1 MKENLLSAI
10 KAHDFNTIRTICF
23 DLSQEERLKLKVF
36 FLDTPITQMY
46 DMPKSW
52 AKNVPNDA
60 IVMAYAFMC
69 LSDQREEILHFEQK
83 NNICPWYAKG
93 VFYDFL
99 STAFYPEL
107 LALIQAP
114 QGAYLKEELPQ
125 MYREN
130 AEYISFEMLWVLY
143 KMDLIPFN
151 EKLFV
156 KNFYHKNVSY
166 REEPFFIDLLLQY
179 PEIATQILAAAPKYI
194 YTYLYDTEYILAM
207 YQILA
212 KNNYFTNRDIVKQY
226 LEALLNPWKKNIL
239 NAYCRWIE
247 VINPTADEVIENQY
261 TFFSLLSLG
270 NTALINF
277 AMKQLQKAANASTF
291 DFQAFAD
298 NFALCFATQKIAKSQ
313 LIGVEIL
320 EKYYQKQAPTSPDYR
335 EQLAVLFTVPDAQLQ
350 EKVVTLLT
358 TYFNHEGLP
367 EVIAP
372 YRDYLKGKAQDLLA
386 TLNPTPVPPPE
397 GKGASLN
404 QDNNLPS
411 QFADCPPSGKSAR
424 AEYVGELE
432 PHSSHNSDTPRTPKI
447 ARAARTLTPENLLF
461 LLGDCLRE
469 RTAAT
474 IDLFFEGLVQLQESL
489 PANYTKELAPYLKKL
504 MKSHYLDSVTT
515 IIKGFLYCYSHQKPL
530 EIPPYQYTYEE
541 SNALRE
547 KLDEAGFE
555 EYLLWDRLYKH
566 KIFMPFLFH
575 KAQLTL
581 KYLNQKEVL
590 PFLSTPTH
598 EPFYIDT
605 EIFVD
610 KLLQYEAVNKQP
622 DLHDL
627 IVACNRLL
635 FREVS
640 ATAKEK
646 ARQLKG
652 DYAKAIQYYLGL
664 TDEIQPTEE
673 LLPLWTQ
680 ITRIKH
686 PDREFPE
693 FEITSAKD
701 IPSVVKPYYIGY
713 GWTKWRD
720 RDMFTFHN
728 YDIGYDEKSEK
739 GYWIEYYRNSFSP
752 FYYNACGGSTP
763 LSTEVNYLLSLNPHY
778 PDAILC
784 GYIANNACGAE
795 EIRNM
800 QLPLEAVLRY
810 DLRVRHSGW
819 LYIGACLLYDKRPS
833 RDLAYE
839 YILQAL
845 ARDEDL
851 HYVGRYLSD
860 ALAMHFSPINRFIE
874 FLDRPTRDPK
884 LKAFQR
890 KVVTLYLEEVKK
902 QDKLPRNHKKLV
914 EFIHL

>member
-10 KAHDFNTIRTICF
+10 KAHDFNAIRNICF
-23 DLSQEERLKLKVF
+23 GLSEEERLKLKVF

-52 AKNVPNDA
+52 AKNVPNDH

-130 AEYISFEMLWVLY
+130 AKWISFEMLWVLY

-156 KNFYHKNVSY
+156 ENFYHKNVSY

-207 YQILA
+207 YHILA

-226 LEALLNPWKKNIL
+226 LQALLNPWKKNIL

-277 AMKQLQKAANASTF
+277 AMKQLQKAANASAF
-291 DFQAFAD
+291 DFQSFAD
-298 NFALCFATQKIAKSQ
+298 NFALCFTIQKIAKSQ

-320 EKYYQKQAPTSPDYR
+320 EKYYKKQAPTNPDYR

-350 EKVVTLLT
+350 EKVANLLT

-386 TLNPTPVPPPE
+386 IPSPSEISENSENSENSHTSHGSHTPLSQRE
-397 GKGASLN
+397 G
-404 QDNNLPS
+404 
-411 QFADCPPSGKSAR
+411 SGER
-424 AEYVGELE
+424 
-432 PHSSHNSDTPRTPKI
+432 I
-447 ARAARTLTPENLLF
+447 LF

-474 IDLFFEGLVQLQESL
+474 IDLFFEGLVQQQESL

-504 MKSHYLDSVTT
+504 MKSYYLDSVTT

-530 EIPPYQYTYEE
+530 EIPSYQYTYEE

-547 KLDEAGFE
+547 KLDEAAFE
-555 EYLLWDRLYKH
+555 EYLLWGRLYNH
-566 KIFMPFLFH
+566 KTFMPFLFH

-581 KYLNQKEVL
+581 KYLNEKEVL

-598 EPFYIDT
+598 EPFYIEA

-610 KLLQYEAVNKQP
+610 KLLQYEAVNKGP

-635 FREVS
+635 FRNVS
-640 ATAKEK
+640 AAAKAK
-646 ARQLKG
+646 AQKLKG
-652 DYAKAIQYYLGL
+652 MYAPAIQYYLGI
-664 TDEIQPTEE
+664 TDKIQPTEE
-673 LLPLWTQ
+673 FLPLWTQ

-693 FEITSAKD
+693 FETTSAKD

-720 RDMFTFHN
+720 RDIFTFHN
-728 YDIGYDEKSEK
+728 YDVGYDEKSEK
-739 GYWIEYYRNSFSP
+739 GYWIGHYRNSFSP
-752 FYYNACGGSTP
+752 LYYNACGGSTP

-784 GYIANNACGAE
+784 GYIANNACGAD

-810 DLRVRHSGW
+810 DLCVRHSGW

-845 ARDEDL
+845 ARGEDL
-851 HYVGRYLSD
+851 HYVARYLSD

-890 KVVTLYLEEVKK
+890 KVVALYLEEAKK
-902 QDKLPRNHKKLV
+902 QDKLPRNHKKIA
-914 EFIHL
+914 EFSH

>member
-1 MKENLLSAI
+1 MKENLLSAV
-10 KAHDFNTIRTICF
+10 KAHDFNAIRTICF
-23 DLSQEERLKLKVF
+23 GLSQEERLKLKVF

-52 AKNVPNDA
+52 VKNVPNDR

-69 LSDQREEILHFEQK
+69 LSDQREEILHFERK
-83 NNICPWYAKG
+83 NNICPWYVKG

-107 LALIQAP
+107 LALIKAP

-156 KNFYHKNVSY
+156 ENFYHKNVSY

-194 YTYLYDTEYILAM
+194 YTYLYNTEYILAM

-247 VINPTADEVIENQY
+247 AINPTAEEVIENQY
-261 TFFSLLSLG
+261 ILFSILSLG

-291 DFQAFAD
+291 DFQSFAD
-298 NFALCFATQKIAKSQ
+298 NFALCFAIPKIAKSQ
-313 LIGVEIL
+313 LIGLDIL
-320 EKYYQKQAPTSPDYR
+320 EKHYKKQAPTNTEYR
-335 EQLAVLFTVPDAQLQ
+335 EQLAVLFTVPEVILQ
-350 EKVVTLLT
+350 EKVAGLLT
-358 TYFNHEGLP
+358 TYFAEEGLA
-367 EVIAP
+367 EVVAP
-372 YRDYLKGKAQDLLA
+372 YRDYLKI
-386 TLNPTPVPPPE
+386 PTPV
-397 GKGASLN
+397 SLPQEEDPLSKEAC
-404 QDNNLPS
+404 QDNISSSFEEHFPLEVGKLQVPTT
-411 QFADCPPSGKSAR
+411 ADA
-424 AEYVGELE
+424 
-432 PHSSHNSDTPRTPKI
+432 
-447 ARAARTLTPENLLF
+447 LLF

-469 RTAAT
+469 RTAGT

-489 PANYTKELAPYLKKL
+489 PTNYTKELAPYLKKL
-504 MKSHYLDSVTT
+504 MKNHYLDSVIT

-547 KLDEAGFE
+547 KLDEAAFE

-581 KYLNQKEVL
+581 KYLNEKEVL

-598 EPFYIDT
+598 EPFYIEA

-635 FREVS
+635 FRNVS
-640 ATAKEK
+640 AAAKAK
-646 ARQLKG
+646 VQKLKG
-652 DYAKAIQYYLGL
+652 TYAPAIQYYLGI
-664 TDEIQPTEE
+664 TDKIQPTEE
-673 LLPLWTQ
+673 FLPLWTQ

-693 FEITSAKD
+693 FETTSAKE

-713 GWTKWRD
+713 GWTKWRG
-720 RDMFTFHN
+720 RDIFTFHN

-739 GYWIEYYRNSFSP
+739 GYWIEHYRNSFSP
-752 FYYNACGGSTP
+752 LYYNACGGSTP

-800 QLPLEAVLRY
+800 QLPLEAILRY

-845 ARDEDL
+845 ARGEDL

-860 ALAMHFSPINRFIE
+860 ALAMHFSPINRFVE

-884 LKAFQR
+884 VKAFQR
-890 KVVTLYLEEVKK
+890 KVVALYLEEAKK
-902 QDKLPRNHKKLV
+902 QDKLPRNHKKLAA
-914 EFIHL
+914 FSD

>member
-1 MKENLLSAI
+1 MKENLLSAV
-10 KAHDFNTIRTICF
+10 KAHDFNAIRTICF
-23 DLSQEERLKLKVF
+23 GLSQEERLKLKVF

-52 AKNVPNDA
+52 AKNVPNDR

-69 LSDQREEILHFEQK
+69 LSDQREEILHFERK

-125 MYREN
+125 MYLEN

-156 KNFYHKNVSY
+156 ENFYHKNVSY

-207 YQILA
+207 YHILA

-226 LEALLNPWKKNIL
+226 LQALLNPWKKNIL

-247 VINPTADEVIENQY
+247 AINPTADEVIENQHIL
-261 TFFSLLSLG
+261 FSILSLG

-277 AMKQLQKAANASTF
+277 AMKQLQKAANASAF
-291 DFQAFAD
+291 DFQSFAD
-298 NFALCFATQKIAKSQ
+298 NFTLCFAIPKIAKSQ
-313 LIGVEIL
+313 LIGLEIL
-320 EKYYQKQAPTSPDYR
+320 EKYYKKQAPTNTEYR
-335 EQLAVLFTVPDAQLQ
+335 EQLAVLFTVPEVILQ
-350 EKVVTLLT
+350 EKVAGLLT
-358 TYFNHEGLP
+358 TYFAEEGLA
-367 EVIAP
+367 EVVAP
-372 YRDYLKGKAQDLLA
+372 YRDYLKI
-386 TLNPTPVPPPE
+386 PTPV
-397 GKGASLN
+397 SLPQEEEPLN
-404 QDNNLPS
+404 KEACQDNISSSFEERFPLEVGKLQVPTT
-411 QFADCPPSGKSAR
+411 ADA
-424 AEYVGELE
+424 
-432 PHSSHNSDTPRTPKI
+432 
-447 ARAARTLTPENLLF
+447 LLF

-469 RTAAT
+469 RTAGT

-489 PANYTKELAPYLKKL
+489 PANYTEELAPYLKKL
-504 MKSHYLDSVTT
+504 LKNHYLDSVTT

-547 KLDEAGFE
+547 KLDEAAFE

-581 KYLNQKEVL
+581 KYLNEKEVL

-598 EPFYIDT
+598 EPFYIEA

-635 FREVS
+635 FRNVS
-640 ATAKEK
+640 AAAKAK
-646 ARQLKG
+646 AQKLKG
-652 DYAKAIQYYLGL
+652 TYAPAIQYYLGI
-664 TDEIQPTEE
+664 TDKIQPTEE
-673 LLPLWTQ
+673 FLPLWTQ

-693 FEITSAKD
+693 FETTSAKE

-713 GWTKWRD
+713 GWTKWRG
-720 RDMFTFHN
+720 RDIFTFHN

-739 GYWIEYYRNSFSP
+739 GYWIEHYRNSFSP
-752 FYYNACGGSTP
+752 LYYNACGGSTP

-800 QLPLEAVLRY
+800 QLPLEAILRY

-845 ARDEDL
+845 TRGEDL

-874 FLDRPTRDPK
+874 FLDRPTYDPK
-884 LKAFQR
+884 IKTFG
-890 KVVTLYLEEVKK
+890 KEVVALYLEEVKK
-902 QDKLPRNHKKLV
+902 QEKLPRYHKKLAA
-914 EFIHL
+914 FGD

>member
-10 KAHDFNTIRTICF
+10 KAHDFNAIRTICF
-23 DLSQEERLKLKVF
+23 GLSQEERLKLKVF

-52 AKNVPNDA
+52 AKNVPNDH

-69 LSDQREEILHFEQK
+69 LSDQREEILHFERK
-83 NNICPWYAKG
+83 NNISPWYAKG

-125 MYREN
+125 MYLEN
-130 AEYISFEMLWVLY
+130 AKYISFEMLWVLY

-156 KNFYHKNVSY
+156 ENFYHKNVSY

-207 YQILA
+207 YHILA

-226 LEALLNPWKKNIL
+226 LQALLNPWKKNIL

-247 VINPTADEVIENQY
+247 AINPTAEEVIENQHIL
-261 TFFSLLSLG
+261 FSILSLG

-291 DFQAFAD
+291 DFQSFAD
-298 NFALCFATQKIAKSQ
+298 NFTLCFAIPKIAKSQ
-313 LIGVEIL
+313 LIGLDIL
-320 EKYYQKQAPTSPDYR
+320 EKYYKKQAPTNTEYR
-335 EQLAVLFTVPDAQLQ
+335 EQLAVLFTVPEVILQ
-350 EKVVTLLT
+350 EKVAGLLT
-358 TYFNHEGLP
+358 TYFAEEGLA
-367 EVIAP
+367 EVVAP
-372 YRDYLKGKAQDLLA
+372 YRDYLKI
-386 TLNPTPVPPPE
+386 PTPV
-397 GKGASLN
+397 SLPQEEEPLSKEAC
-404 QDNNLPS
+404 QDNISSSFEERFPLEVGKFQVPTT
-411 QFADCPPSGKSAR
+411 ADA
-424 AEYVGELE
+424 
-432 PHSSHNSDTPRTPKI
+432 
-447 ARAARTLTPENLLF
+447 LLF

-469 RTAAT
+469 RTAGT
-474 IDLFFEGLVQLQESL
+474 IDLFFEGLIQLQERL
-489 PANYTKELAPYLKKL
+489 PVNYTKELAPYLKKL
-504 MKSHYLDSVTT
+504 MKNHYLDSVTT

-547 KLDEAGFE
+547 KLDEAAFE
-555 EYLLWDRLYKH
+555 EYLLWGRLYNH
-566 KIFMPFLFH
+566 KTFMPFLFH

-581 KYLNQKEVL
+581 KYLNEKEVL

-598 EPFYIDT
+598 EPFYIEA

-610 KLLQYEAVNKQP
+610 KLLQYEAVNKRP

-635 FREVS
+635 FRNVS
-640 ATAKEK
+640 AAAKAK
-646 ARQLKG
+646 AQKLKG
-652 DYAKAIQYYLGL
+652 TYAPAIQYYLGI
-664 TDEIQPTEE
+664 TDKIQPTEE
-673 LLPLWTQ
+673 FLPLWTQ

-693 FEITSAKD
+693 FKTTSAKE

-720 RDMFTFHN
+720 RDIFTFHN

-739 GYWIEYYRNSFSP
+739 GYWIEHYRNSFSP
-752 FYYNACGGSTP
+752 LYYNACGGSTP

-800 QLPLEAVLRY
+800 QLPLEAILRY

-845 ARDEDL
+845 TRGEDL

-860 ALAMHFSPINRFIE
+860 ALAMHFSPINRFVE
-874 FLDRPTRDPK
+874 FLDRPISDPK
-884 LKAFQR
+884 VKAFQR
-890 KVVTLYLEEVKK
+890 KVVALYLEEAKK
-902 QDKLPRNHKKLV
+902 QDKLPRNHKKLAA
-914 EFIHL
+914 FSD

>member
-1 MKENLLSAI
+1 MKENLLSAV
-10 KAHDFNTIRTICF
+10 KAHDFTAIRNICF
-23 DLSQEERLKLKVF
+23 SLSEEERLKLKVF

-52 AKNVPNDA
+52 AKNVPNDD

-69 LSDQREEILHFEQK
+69 LSDQREEILHFERK

-143 KMDLIPFN
+143 KLDLIPFN
-151 EKLFV
+151 EKLFIE
-156 KNFYHKNVSY
+156 NFYHKNVSY
-166 REEPFFIDLLLQY
+166 REESFFIDLLLQY

-207 YQILA
+207 YHILA

-226 LEALLNPWKKNIL
+226 LQALLNPWKKNIL

-247 VINPTADEVIENQY
+247 AINPTAEEVIENQY
-261 TFFSLLSLG
+261 ILFSILSLG

-291 DFQAFAD
+291 DFQSFAD
-298 NFALCFATQKIAKSQ
+298 NFTLCFAIPKIAKSQ
-313 LIGVEIL
+313 LIGLDIL
-320 EKYYQKQAPTSPDYR
+320 EKYYKKQAPTNTKYR
-335 EQLAVLFTVPDAQLQ
+335 EQLAVLFTVPEVILQ
-350 EKVVTLLT
+350 EKVAGLLT
-358 TYFNHEGLP
+358 TYFAEEGLA
-367 EVIAP
+367 EVVAP
-372 YRDYLKGKAQDLLA
+372 YRDYLKI
-386 TLNPTPVPPPE
+386 PTPV
-397 GKGASLN
+397 SLPQEEDPLSKEAC
-404 QDNNLPS
+404 QDNIS
-411 QFADCPPSGKSAR
+411 SSFEERFALEVGKLQVPTTAD
-424 AEYVGELE
+424 A
-432 PHSSHNSDTPRTPKI
+432 
-447 ARAARTLTPENLLF
+447 LLF

-469 RTAAT
+469 RTAGT
-474 IDLFFEGLVQLQESL
+474 IDLFFEGLVQLQERL

-504 MKSHYLDSVTT
+504 MKNHYLDSVTT

-530 EIPPYQYTYEE
+530 EIPSYQYTYEE

-547 KLDEAGFE
+547 KLDEAAFE

-581 KYLNQKEVL
+581 KYLNEKEVL

-598 EPFYIDT
+598 EPFYIEA

-635 FREVS
+635 FRNVS
-640 ATAKEK
+640 AAAKAK
-646 ARQLKG
+646 AQKLKG
-652 DYAKAIQYYLGL
+652 TYTPAIQYYLGI
-664 TDEIQPTEE
+664 TDKIQPTEE
-673 LLPLWTQ
+673 FLPLWTQ

-693 FEITSAKD
+693 FETTSAKE

-739 GYWIEYYRNSFSP
+739 GYWIEHYRNSFSP
-752 FYYNACGGSTP
+752 LYYNACGGSTP

-800 QLPLEAVLRY
+800 QLPLEAILRY

-845 ARDEDL
+845 ARGEDL

-860 ALAMHFSPINRFIE
+860 ALAMHFSPINRFVE

-884 LKAFQR
+884 VKAFQR
-890 KVVTLYLEEVKK
+890 KVVALYLEEAKK
-902 QDKLPRNHKKLV
+902 QNKLPRNHKKLAA
-914 EFIHL
+914 FSD

>member
-10 KAHDFNTIRTICF
+10 KAHDFNAIRTICF
-23 DLSQEERLKLKVF
+23 GLSQEERLKLKVF

-52 AKNVPNDA
+52 AKNMPNDH

-69 LSDQREEILHFEQK
+69 LSDQREEILHFERK
-83 NNICPWYAKG
+83 NNISPWYAKG

-125 MYREN
+125 MYVEN
-130 AEYISFEMLWVLY
+130 AKYISFEMLWVLY

-156 KNFYHKNVSY
+156 ENFYHKNVSY

-207 YQILA
+207 YHILA

-226 LEALLNPWKKNIL
+226 LQALLNPWKKNIL

-247 VINPTADEVIENQY
+247 AINPTADEVIENQH

-291 DFQAFAD
+291 DFQSFAD
-298 NFALCFATQKIAKSQ
+298 NFTLCFAIPKIAKSQ
-313 LIGVEIL
+313 LIGLDIL
-320 EKYYQKQAPTSPDYR
+320 EKYYKKQAPTNTEYR
-335 EQLAVLFTVPDAQLQ
+335 EQLAVLFTVPEVILQ
-350 EKVVTLLT
+350 EKVAGLLT
-358 TYFNHEGLP
+358 TYFAEEGLA
-367 EVIAP
+367 EVVAP
-372 YRDYLKGKAQDLLA
+372 YRDYLKI
-386 TLNPTPVPPPE
+386 PTPV
-397 GKGASLN
+397 SLPQEEKPLN
-404 QDNNLPS
+404 KEACQDNISSSFEERFPLEVGKLEVPTT
-411 QFADCPPSGKSAR
+411 ADA
-424 AEYVGELE
+424 
-432 PHSSHNSDTPRTPKI
+432 
-447 ARAARTLTPENLLF
+447 LLF

-469 RTAAT
+469 RTAGT

-504 MKSHYLDSVTT
+504 MKNHYLDSVTT

-547 KLDEAGFE
+547 KLDEAAFE

-581 KYLNQKEVL
+581 KYLNEKEVL

-598 EPFYIDT
+598 EPFYIEA

-610 KLLQYEAVNKQP
+610 KLLQYEAVTKQP

-635 FREVS
+635 FRNVS
-640 ATAKEK
+640 AAAKAK
-646 ARQLKG
+646 AQKLKG
-652 DYAKAIQYYLGL
+652 TYAPAIQYYLGI
-664 TDEIQPTEE
+664 TDKIQPTEE
-673 LLPLWTQ
+673 FLPLWTQ

-693 FEITSAKD
+693 FETTSAKD

-713 GWTKWRD
+713 GWTKWRGKD
-720 RDMFTFHN
+720 IFTFHN

-739 GYWIEYYRNSFSP
+739 GYWIEHYRNSFSP
-752 FYYNACGGSTP
+752 LYYNACGGSTP

-800 QLPLEAVLRY
+800 QLPLEAILRY
-810 DLRVRHSGW
+810 DLRVCHSGW

-845 ARDEDL
+845 TRGEDL

-860 ALAMHFSPINRFIE
+860 ALAMHFSPINRFVE

-884 LKAFQR
+884 VKAFQR
-890 KVVTLYLEEVKK
+890 KVVTLYLEEAKK
-902 QDKLPRNHKKLV
+902 QDKLPRNHKKIA
-914 EFIHL
+914 EFNHQ

>member
-10 KAHDFNTIRTICF
+10 KAHDFTAIRTICF
-23 DLSQEERLKLKVF
+23 GLFEEERLKLKVF
-36 FLDTPITQMY
+36 FLDTPIKQMY

-52 AKNVPNDA
+52 AKNVPNDR

-69 LSDQREEILHFEQK
+69 LSDQREEILHFERK
-83 NNICPWYAKG
+83 NNISPWYAKG

-156 KNFYHKNVSY
+156 ENFYHKNVSY

-207 YQILA
+207 YHILA

-277 AMKQLQKAANASTF
+277 AMKQLQKATNASAF
-291 DFQAFAD
+291 DFQSFAD
-298 NFALCFATQKIAKSQ
+298 NFVLCFATQKIAKSQ

-320 EKYYQKQAPTSPDYR
+320 EKHYKKQAPTHPDYR
-335 EQLAVLFTVPDAQLQ
+335 EQLAVLFTVPDTQLQ
-350 EKVVTLLT
+350 EKVASLLT

-372 YRDYLKGKAQDLLA
+372 YRDYLKGKAQALLA
-386 TLNPTPVPPPE
+386 TLSPSENSENSENSPT
-397 GKGASLN
+397 A
-404 QDNNLPS
+404 
-411 QFADCPPSGKSAR
+411 CTAR
-424 AEYVGELE
+424 TS
-432 PHSSHNSDTPRTPKI
+432 HSSRTSQT
-447 ARAARTLTPENLLF
+447 ARAARTLTPEDLLF

-469 RTAAT
+469 RTAET
-474 IDLFFEGLVQLQESL
+474 IDLFFEGIVQLQESL

-547 KLDEAGFE
+547 KLDEAAFE
-555 EYLLWDRLYKH
+555 EYLLWNRLYKH

-581 KYLNQKEVL
+581 KYLNEKELL

-635 FREVS
+635 FKEVS
-640 ATAKEK
+640 AAAKEK

-664 TDEIQPTEE
+664 TDEIQLTEE
-673 LLPLWTQ
+673 LLPLWAQ

-693 FEITSAKD
+693 FENTSAKD

-739 GYWIEYYRNSFSP
+739 GYWIEHYRNSFSP
-752 FYYNACGGSTP
+752 LYYNACGGSTP

-784 GYIANNACGAE
+784 GYIANNAFGAE

-845 ARDEDL
+845 ARGEDL

-860 ALAMHFSPINRFIE
+860 ALAMHFSPINRFVE

-884 LKAFQR
+884 VKAFQR
-890 KVVTLYLEEVKK
+890 KVVALYLEETKK
-902 QDKLPRNHKKLV
+902 QDKLPRNHKKLA
-914 EFIHL
+914 EFSH

>member
-1 MKENLLSAI
+1 MIPPTLLSAI
-10 KAHDFNTIRTICF
+10 KAHDFNAIRTICF
-23 DLSQEERLKLKVF
+23 GLSEEERLKLKVF

-52 AKNVPNDA
+52 AKNVPNDH

-69 LSDQREEILHFEQK
+69 LSDQREEILHFERK
-83 NNICPWYAKG
+83 NNISPWYVKG

-156 KNFYHKNVSY
+156 ENFYHKNVSY
-166 REEPFFIDLLLQY
+166 REESFFIDLLLQY

-207 YQILA
+207 YHILD

-226 LEALLNPWKKNIL
+226 LQALLNPWKKNIL

-247 VINPTADEVIENQY
+247 AINPTAEEVIENQY
-261 TFFSLLSLG
+261 ILFSILSLG

-291 DFQAFAD
+291 DFQSFAD
-298 NFALCFATQKIAKSQ
+298 NFTLCFAIPKIAKSQ
-313 LIGVEIL
+313 LIGLDIL
-320 EKYYQKQAPTSPDYR
+320 EKHYKKQAPTNTEYR
-335 EQLAVLFTVPDAQLQ
+335 EQLAVLFTVPEVILQ
-350 EKVVTLLT
+350 EKVAGLLT
-358 TYFNHEGLP
+358 TYFVEEGLA
-367 EVIAP
+367 EVVAP
-372 YRDYLKGKAQDLLA
+372 YRDYLKI
-386 TLNPTPVPPPE
+386 PTPV
-397 GKGASLN
+397 SLPQEEDPLSKEAC
-404 QDNNLPS
+404 QDNISSSFEEHFPLEVGKLQVPTT
-411 QFADCPPSGKSAR
+411 ADA
-424 AEYVGELE
+424 
-432 PHSSHNSDTPRTPKI
+432 
-447 ARAARTLTPENLLF
+447 LLF

-469 RTAAT
+469 RTAGT

-504 MKSHYLDSVTT
+504 MKNHYLDSVIT

-547 KLDEAGFE
+547 KLDEAAFE
-555 EYLLWDRLYKH
+555 EYLLWGRLYNH
-566 KIFMPFLFH
+566 KTFMPFLFH

-581 KYLNQKEVL
+581 KYLNEKEVL

-598 EPFYIDT
+598 EPFYIEA

-635 FREVS
+635 FRNVS
-640 ATAKEK
+640 AAAKAK
-646 ARQLKG
+646 AQKLKG
-652 DYAKAIQYYLGL
+652 TYAPAIQYYLGI
-664 TDEIQPTEE
+664 TDKIQPTEE
-673 LLPLWTQ
+673 FLPLWTQ

-693 FEITSAKD
+693 FETTSAKE

-713 GWTKWRD
+713 GWTKWRG
-720 RDMFTFHN
+720 RDIFTFHN

-739 GYWIEYYRNSFSP
+739 GYWIEHYRNSFSP
-752 FYYNACGGSTP
+752 LYYNACGGSTP

-800 QLPLEAVLRY
+800 QLPLEAILRY

-845 ARDEDL
+845 TRGEDL

-860 ALAMHFSPINRFIE
+860 VLAMHFSPINRFVE

-890 KVVTLYLEEVKK
+890 KVVTLYLDEAKK

-914 EFIHL
+914 EFSL

>member
-10 KAHDFNTIRTICF
+10 KTHDFNEIRTICF
-23 DLSQEERLKLKVF
+23 GLSEEERLKLKVF

-52 AKNVPNDA
+52 AKNVPNDH

-69 LSDQREEILHFEQK
+69 LSDQREEILHFERK
-83 NNICPWYAKG
+83 NNISPWYAKG

-130 AEYISFEMLWVLY
+130 AKWISFEMLWVLY

-156 KNFYHKNVSY
+156 ENFYHKNVSY

-207 YQILA
+207 YHILA

-226 LEALLNPWKKNIL
+226 LQALLNPWKKNIL

-247 VINPTADEVIENQY
+247 AINPTADEVIENQY
-261 TFFSLLSLG
+261 ILFSILSLG

-291 DFQAFAD
+291 DFQSFAD
-298 NFALCFATQKIAKSQ
+298 NFTLCFAIPKIAKSQ
-313 LIGVEIL
+313 LIGLDIL
-320 EKYYQKQAPTSPDYR
+320 EKHYKKQAPTNTKYR
-335 EQLAVLFTVPDAQLQ
+335 EQLAVLFTVPEVILQ
-350 EKVVTLLT
+350 EKVAGLLT
-358 TYFNHEGLP
+358 TYFAEEGLA
-367 EVIAP
+367 EVVAP
-372 YRDYLKGKAQDLLA
+372 YRDYLKI
-386 TLNPTPVPPPE
+386 PTPV
-397 GKGASLN
+397 SLPQEEDSLSKEAC
-404 QDNNLPS
+404 QDNISSSFEERFPLEVGKLQVPTT
-411 QFADCPPSGKSAR
+411 ADA
-424 AEYVGELE
+424 
-432 PHSSHNSDTPRTPKI
+432 
-447 ARAARTLTPENLLF
+447 LLF

-469 RTAAT
+469 RTAGT

-504 MKSHYLDSVTT
+504 MKNHYLDSVIT

-547 KLDEAGFE
+547 KLDEAAFE

-581 KYLNQKEVL
+581 KYLNEKEVL

-598 EPFYIDT
+598 EPFYIEA

-635 FREVS
+635 FRNVS
-640 ATAKEK
+640 AAAKAK
-646 ARQLKG
+646 AQKLKG
-652 DYAKAIQYYLGL
+652 TYAPAIQYYLGI
-664 TDEIQPTEE
+664 TDKIQPTEE
-673 LLPLWTQ
+673 FLPLWTQ

-693 FEITSAKD
+693 FETTSAKE

-713 GWTKWRD
+713 GWTKWRG
-720 RDMFTFHN
+720 RDIFTFHN

-739 GYWIEYYRNSFSP
+739 GYWIEHYRNSFSP
-752 FYYNACGGSTP
+752 LYYNACGGSTP

-800 QLPLEAVLRY
+800 QLPLEAILRY

-845 ARDEDL
+845 ARGEDL

-860 ALAMHFSPINRFIE
+860 ALAMHFSPINRFVE
-874 FLDRPTRDPK
+874 FLDRPNPPAV
-884 LKAFQR
+884 KAFG
-890 KVVTLYLEEVKK
+890 KEVVALYLEEVKK
-902 QDKLPRNHKKLV
+902 QEKLPRNHKKLAA
-914 EFIHL
+914 FSD

>member
-10 KAHDFNTIRTICF
+10 KAHDFNEIRTICF
-23 DLSQEERLKLKVF
+23 GLSQEERLKLKVF

-46 DMPKSW
+46 DLPKSW
-52 AKNVPNDA
+52 AKNVPNDR

-69 LSDQREEILHFEQK
+69 LSDQREEIFHFERK

-107 LALIQAP
+107 LALIKAP

-125 MYREN
+125 MYLEN

-156 KNFYHKNVSY
+156 ENFYHKNVSY

-179 PEIATQILAAAPKYI
+179 PEIAPQILAAAPKYI

-207 YQILA
+207 YHILA

-226 LEALLNPWKKNIL
+226 LQALLNPWKKNIL

-247 VINPTADEVIENQY
+247 AINPTADEVIENQY
-261 TFFSLLSLG
+261 ILFSILSLG

-277 AMKQLQKAANASTF
+277 AMKQLQKAANASAF
-291 DFQAFAD
+291 DFQSFAD
-298 NFALCFATQKIAKSQ
+298 NFTLCFAIPKIAKSQ
-313 LIGVEIL
+313 LIGLDIL
-320 EKYYQKQAPTSPDYR
+320 EKYYKKQAPTNTEYR
-335 EQLAVLFTVPDAQLQ
+335 EQLVVLFTVPEVILQ
-350 EKVVTLLT
+350 EKVAGLLT
-358 TYFNHEGLP
+358 TYFAEEGLA
-367 EVIAP
+367 EVLAP
-372 YRDYLKGKAQDLLA
+372 YRDYLKI
-386 TLNPTPVPPPE
+386 PTPVFLPQEEEP
-397 GKGASLN
+397 LN
-404 QDNNLPS
+404 KEACQDNISSSFEERFPLEVDKLEVPTT
-411 QFADCPPSGKSAR
+411 ADA
-424 AEYVGELE
+424 
-432 PHSSHNSDTPRTPKI
+432 
-447 ARAARTLTPENLLF
+447 LLF

-469 RTAAT
+469 RTAGT
-474 IDLFFEGLVQLQESL
+474 IDLFFEGLVQLQERL
-489 PANYTKELAPYLKKL
+489 PANYTEELAPYLKKL
-504 MKSHYLDSVTT
+504 MKNHYLDSVTT

-530 EIPPYQYTYEE
+530 EIPSYQYTYEE

-547 KLDEAGFE
+547 KLDEAAFE
-555 EYLLWDRLYKH
+555 EYLLWGRLYNH
-566 KIFMPFLFH
+566 KTFMPFLFH

-581 KYLNQKEVL
+581 KYLNEKEVL

-598 EPFYIDT
+598 EPFYIEA

-635 FREVS
+635 FRNVS
-640 ATAKEK
+640 AAAKAK
-646 ARQLKG
+646 AQKLKG
-652 DYAKAIQYYLGL
+652 TYAPAIQYYLGI
-664 TDEIQPTEE
+664 TDKIQPTEE
-673 LLPLWTQ
+673 FLPLWTQ

-693 FEITSAKD
+693 FETTSAKE

-713 GWTKWRD
+713 GWTKWRGKD
-720 RDMFTFHN
+720 IFTFHN
-728 YDIGYDEKSEK
+728 YDIDYDEKSEK
-739 GYWIEYYRNSFSP
+739 GYWIEHYRNSFSSL
-752 FYYNACGGSTP
+752 YYNACGGSTP

-800 QLPLEAVLRY
+800 QLPLEAILRY

-845 ARDEDL
+845 TRGEDL

-860 ALAMHFSPINRFIE
+860 TLAMHFSPINRFVE

-884 LKAFQR
+884 VKAFQR
-890 KVVTLYLEEVKK
+890 KVVALYLEEAKK
-902 QDKLPRNHKKLV
+902 QNKLPRNHKKLA
-914 EFIHL
+914 EFSH

>member
-1 MKENLLSAI
+1 MKENLLSAV
-10 KAHDFNTIRTICF
+10 KAHDFNEIRTICF
-23 DLSQEERLKLKVF
+23 GLSEEERLKLKVF

-52 AKNVPNDA
+52 AKNVPNDH
-60 IVMAYAFMC
+60 IVIAYAFMC
-69 LSDQREEILHFEQK
+69 LSDQREEILHFERK
-83 NNICPWYAKG
+83 NNISPWYAKG

-143 KMDLIPFN
+143 KLDLIPFN
-151 EKLFV
+151 EKLFIE
-156 KNFYHKNVSY
+156 NFYHKNVSY

-207 YQILA
+207 YHILA

-226 LEALLNPWKKNIL
+226 LQALLNPWKKNIL

-247 VINPTADEVIENQY
+247 AINPTAEEVIENQY
-261 TFFSLLSLG
+261 ILFSILSLG

-291 DFQAFAD
+291 DFQSFAD
-298 NFALCFATQKIAKSQ
+298 NFTLCFAIPKIAKSQ
-313 LIGVEIL
+313 LIGLDIL
-320 EKYYQKQAPTSPDYR
+320 EKHYKKQAPTNTEYR
-335 EQLAVLFTVPDAQLQ
+335 EQLAVLFTVPEVILQ
-350 EKVVTLLT
+350 EKVAGLLT
-358 TYFNHEGLP
+358 TYFAEEGLA
-367 EVIAP
+367 EVVAP
-372 YRDYLKGKAQDLLA
+372 YRDYLKI
-386 TLNPTPVPPPE
+386 PTPV
-397 GKGASLN
+397 SLPQEEDPLSKEAC
-404 QDNNLPS
+404 QDNISSSFEERFPLEVGKLQVPTT
-411 QFADCPPSGKSAR
+411 ADA
-424 AEYVGELE
+424 
-432 PHSSHNSDTPRTPKI
+432 
-447 ARAARTLTPENLLF
+447 LLF

-469 RTAAT
+469 RTAGT

-504 MKSHYLDSVTT
+504 MKNHYLDSVTT

-547 KLDEAGFE
+547 KLDEAAFE
-555 EYLLWDRLYKH
+555 EYLLWGRLYNH
-566 KIFMPFLFH
+566 KTFMPFLFH

-581 KYLNQKEVL
+581 KYLNEKEVL
-590 PFLSTPTH
+590 PFLSTPTN
-598 EPFYIDT
+598 EPFYIEA

-635 FREVS
+635 FRNVS
-640 ATAKEK
+640 AAAKAK
-646 ARQLKG
+646 AQKLKG
-652 DYAKAIQYYLGL
+652 TYAPAIQYYLGI
-664 TDEIQPTEE
+664 TDKIQPTEE
-673 LLPLWTQ
+673 FLPLWTQ

-686 PDREFPE
+686 PDREIPE
-693 FEITSAKD
+693 FETTSAKE

-713 GWTKWRD
+713 GWTKWRG
-720 RDMFTFHN
+720 RDIFTFHN

-739 GYWIEYYRNSFSP
+739 GYWIEHYRNSFSP
-752 FYYNACGGSTP
+752 LYYNACGGSTP

-800 QLPLEAVLRY
+800 QLPLEAILRY

-845 ARDEDL
+845 TRGEDL

-860 ALAMHFSPINRFIE
+860 ALAMHFSPINRFVE
-874 FLDRPTRDPK
+874 FLDRPNPPAV
-884 LKAFQR
+884 KAFG
-890 KVVTLYLEEVKK
+890 KEVVALYLEEVKK
-902 QDKLPRNHKKLV
+902 QEKLPRYHKKLAA
-914 EFIHL
+914 FGD

>member
-10 KAHDFNTIRTICF
+10 KAHDFNAIRTICF
-23 DLSQEERLKLKVF
+23 GLSQEERLKLKVF

-69 LSDQREEILHFEQK
+69 LSDQREEILHFERK

-156 KNFYHKNVSY
+156 ENFYHKNVSY

-194 YTYLYDTEYILAM
+194 YTYLYHTEYILAM

-277 AMKQLQKAANASTF
+277 AMKQLQKAANASAF
-291 DFQAFAD
+291 DFQSFAD
-298 NFALCFATQKIAKSQ
+298 NFALCFTTQKIAKSQ

-320 EKYYQKQAPTSPDYR
+320 EKHYQKQAPTNPDYC

-350 EKVVTLLT
+350 EKVANLLT

-372 YRDYLKGKAQDLLA
+372 YRDYLKGKAQDLLS
-386 TLNPTPVPPPE
+386 TLSPSENSENSENSPT
-397 GKGASLN
+397 ACAART
-404 QDNNLPS
+404 S
-411 QFADCPPSGKSAR
+411 QTACAAR
-424 AEYVGELE
+424 TSQTAC
-432 PHSSHNSDTPRTPKI
+432 
-447 ARAARTLTPENLLF
+447 AARTLTPITYPLTPEKLLF

-474 IDLFFEGLVQLQESL
+474 IDLFFEGLVQQQESL

-547 KLDEAGFE
+547 KLDEAAFE
-555 EYLLWDRLYKH
+555 EYLLWNRLYKH
-566 KIFMPFLFH
+566 KTFIPFLFH

-581 KYLNQKEVL
+581 KYLNEKEVL

-635 FREVS
+635 FTEVS
-640 ATAKEK
+640 AAAKEK

-652 DYAKAIQYYLGL
+652 DYAPAIQYYLGL

-693 FEITSAKD
+693 FENTSAKD

-739 GYWIEYYRNSFSP
+739 GYWIEHYRNSFSP
-752 FYYNACGGSTP
+752 LYYNACGGSTP

-800 QLPLEAVLRY
+800 LLPLEAVLRY

-845 ARDEDL
+845 ARGEDL
-851 HYVGRYLSD
+851 HYVARYLSD
-860 ALAMHFSPINRFIE
+860 VLAMHFSPINRFVE
-874 FLDRPTRDPK
+874 FLDLPTRDPK

-890 KVVTLYLEEVKK
+890 KVVTLYLDEAKK

-914 EFIHL
+914 EFSL

>member
-10 KAHDFNTIRTICF
+10 KAHDFNAIRNICF
-23 DLSQEERLKLKVF
+23 GLSEEERLKLKVF

-69 LSDQREEILHFEQK
+69 LSDQREEILHFERK

-156 KNFYHKNVSY
+156 KNFYQKNVSY

-194 YTYLYDTEYILAM
+194 YTYLYHTEYILAM

-291 DFQAFAD
+291 DFQSFAD
-298 NFALCFATQKIAKSQ
+298 NFALCFTTQKIAKSQ

-320 EKYYQKQAPTSPDYR
+320 EKYYKKQAPTNPDYR

-350 EKVVTLLT
+350 EKVATLLT

-372 YRDYLKGKAQDLLA
+372 YRDYLKGKAQNLL
-386 TLNPTPVPPPE
+386 
-397 GKGASLN
+397 KS
-404 QDNNLPS
+404 LPS
-411 QFADCPPSGKSAR
+411 PNLSENS
-424 AEYVGELE
+424 ENSENS
-432 PHSSHNSDTPRTPKI
+432 HSSQI
-447 ARAARTLTPENLLF
+447 ARAARTLTPEDLLF

-474 IDLFFEGLVQLQESL
+474 IDLFFEGLVQQQESL

-504 MKSHYLDSVTT
+504 MKNHYLDSVTT

-635 FREVS
+635 FKEVS
-640 ATAKEK
+640 AAAKEK

-652 DYAKAIQYYLGL
+652 DYAPAIQYYLGL

-693 FEITSAKD
+693 FETTSAKD

-713 GWTKWRD
+713 GWTKWRG

-728 YDIGYDEKSEK
+728 YDVGYDEKSEK
-739 GYWIEYYRNSFSP
+739 GYWIGHYRNSFSP
-752 FYYNACGGSTP
+752 LYYNACGGSTP

-784 GYIANNACGAE
+784 SYIANNACGAD

-819 LYIGACLLYDKRPS
+819 LYIGACLLYDKHPS

-845 ARDEDL
+845 ARGEDL
-851 HYVGRYLSD
+851 HYVARYLSD
-860 ALAMHFSPINRFIE
+860 ALAMHFSPINRFVE

-890 KVVTLYLEEVKK
+890 KVVALYLEEAKK
-902 QDKLPRNHKKLV
+902 QDKLPRNHKKLE
-914 EFIHL
+914 EFSH

>member
-1 MKENLLSAI
+1 MKENLLSAV
-10 KAHDFNTIRTICF
+10 KAHDFNAIRTICF
-23 DLSQEERLKLKVF
+23 GLSEEERLKLKVF

-52 AKNVPNDA
+52 AKNVPNDH

-69 LSDQREEILHFEQK
+69 LSDQREEILHFERK
-83 NNICPWYAKG
+83 NNISPWYAKG

-125 MYREN
+125 MYLEN
-130 AEYISFEMLWVLY
+130 AKWISFEMLWVLY
-143 KMDLIPFN
+143 KLDLIPFN
-151 EKLFV
+151 EKLFIE
-156 KNFYHKNVSY
+156 NFYHKNVSY

-207 YQILA
+207 YHILA

-226 LEALLNPWKKNIL
+226 LQALLNPWKKNIL

-247 VINPTADEVIENQY
+247 AINPTTDEVIENQY
-261 TFFSLLSLG
+261 ILFSILSLG

-291 DFQAFAD
+291 DFQSFAD
-298 NFALCFATQKIAKSQ
+298 NFTLCFAIPKIAKSQ
-313 LIGVEIL
+313 LIGLDIL
-320 EKYYQKQAPTSPDYR
+320 EKYYKKQAPTNTEYR
-335 EQLAVLFTVPDAQLQ
+335 EQLAVLFTVPEVILQ
-350 EKVVTLLT
+350 EKVAGLLT
-358 TYFNHEGLP
+358 TYFAEEGLA
-367 EVIAP
+367 EVVAP
-372 YRDYLKGKAQDLLA
+372 YRDYLKI
-386 TLNPTPVPPPE
+386 PTPV
-397 GKGASLN
+397 SLPQEEDPLSKEAC
-404 QDNNLPS
+404 QDNISSSFEERFPLEVDKLQVPTT
-411 QFADCPPSGKSAR
+411 ADA
-424 AEYVGELE
+424 
-432 PHSSHNSDTPRTPKI
+432 
-447 ARAARTLTPENLLF
+447 LLF

-469 RTAAT
+469 RTAGT

-504 MKSHYLDSVTT
+504 MKNHYLDSVIT

-547 KLDEAGFE
+547 KLDEAAFE

-581 KYLNQKEVL
+581 KYLNEKEVL

-598 EPFYIDT
+598 EPFYIEA

-635 FREVS
+635 FRNVS
-640 ATAKEK
+640 AAAKAK
-646 ARQLKG
+646 AQKLKG
-652 DYAKAIQYYLGL
+652 TYAPAIQYHLGI
-664 TDEIQPTEE
+664 TDKIQPTEE
-673 LLPLWTQ
+673 FLPLWTQ

-693 FEITSAKD
+693 FETTSAKE

-720 RDMFTFHN
+720 RDIFTFHN

-739 GYWIEYYRNSFSP
+739 GYWIEHYRNSFSP
-752 FYYNACGGSTP
+752 LYYNACGGSTP

-800 QLPLEAVLRY
+800 QLPLEAILRY

-845 ARDEDL
+845 ARGEDL

-860 ALAMHFSPINRFIE
+860 RWLCI
-874 FLDRPTRDPK
+874 
-884 LKAFQR
+884 
-890 KVVTLYLEEVKK
+890 
-902 QDKLPRNHKKLV
+902 LV
-914 EFIHL
+914 QSIGL

>member
-1 MKENLLSAI
+1 MKENLLSAV
-10 KAHDFNTIRTICF
+10 KAHDFTAIRNICF
-23 DLSQEERLKLKVF
+23 SLSEEERLKLKVF

-52 AKNVPNDA
+52 AKNVPNDD

-69 LSDQREEILHFEQK
+69 LSDQREEILHFERK

-143 KMDLIPFN
+143 KLDLIPFN
-151 EKLFV
+151 EKLFIE
-156 KNFYHKNVSY
+156 NFYHKNVSY
-166 REEPFFIDLLLQY
+166 REESFFIDLLLQY

-207 YQILA
+207 YHILA

-226 LEALLNPWKKNIL
+226 LQALLNPWKKNIL

-247 VINPTADEVIENQY
+247 AINPTAEEVIENQY
-261 TFFSLLSLG
+261 ILFSILSLG

-291 DFQAFAD
+291 DFQSFAD
-298 NFALCFATQKIAKSQ
+298 NFTLCFAIPKIAKSQ
-313 LIGVEIL
+313 LIGLDIL
-320 EKYYQKQAPTSPDYR
+320 EKYYKKQAPTNTKYR
-335 EQLAVLFTVPDAQLQ
+335 EQLAVLFTVPEVILQ
-350 EKVVTLLT
+350 EKVAGLLT
-358 TYFNHEGLP
+358 TYFAEEGLA
-367 EVIAP
+367 EVVAP
-372 YRDYLKGKAQDLLA
+372 YRDYLKI
-386 TLNPTPVPPPE
+386 PTPV
-397 GKGASLN
+397 SLPQEEDPLSKEAC
-404 QDNNLPS
+404 QDNIS
-411 QFADCPPSGKSAR
+411 SSFEERFALEVGKLQVPTTAD
-424 AEYVGELE
+424 A
-432 PHSSHNSDTPRTPKI
+432 
-447 ARAARTLTPENLLF
+447 LLF

-469 RTAAT
+469 RTAGT
-474 IDLFFEGLVQLQESL
+474 IDLFFEGLVQLQERL

-504 MKSHYLDSVTT
+504 MKNHYLDSVTT

-547 KLDEAGFE
+547 KLDEAAFE

-581 KYLNQKEVL
+581 KYLNEKEVL

-635 FREVS
+635 FRNVS
-640 ATAKEK
+640 AAAKAK
-646 ARQLKG
+646 AQKLKG
-652 DYAKAIQYYLGL
+652 TYTPAIQYYLGI
-664 TDEIQPTEE
+664 TDKIQPTEE
-673 LLPLWTQ
+673 FLPLWTQ

-693 FEITSAKD
+693 FETTSAKE

-739 GYWIEYYRNSFSP
+739 GYWIEHYRNSFSP
-752 FYYNACGGSTP
+752 LYYNACGGSTP

-800 QLPLEAVLRY
+800 QLPLEAILRY

-845 ARDEDL
+845 ARGEDL

-860 ALAMHFSPINRFIE
+860 ALAMHFSPINRFVE

-884 LKAFQR
+884 VKAFQR
-890 KVVTLYLEEVKK
+890 KVVALYLEEAKK
-902 QDKLPRNHKKLV
+902 QNKLPRNHKKLAA
-914 EFIHL
+914 FSD

>member
-1 MKENLLSAI
+1 MKENLLSAV
-10 KAHDFNTIRTICF
+10 KAHDFTAIRNICF
-23 DLSQEERLKLKVF
+23 SLSEEERLKLKVF

-52 AKNVPNDA
+52 AKNVPNDD

-69 LSDQREEILHFEQK
+69 LSDQREEILHFERK

-143 KMDLIPFN
+143 KLDLIPFN
-151 EKLFV
+151 EKLFIE
-156 KNFYHKNVSY
+156 NFYHKNVSY
-166 REEPFFIDLLLQY
+166 REESFFIDLLLQY

-207 YQILA
+207 YHILA

-226 LEALLNPWKKNIL
+226 LQALLNPWKKNIL

-247 VINPTADEVIENQY
+247 AINPTAEEVIENQY
-261 TFFSLLSLG
+261 ILFSILSLG

-291 DFQAFAD
+291 DFQSFAD
-298 NFALCFATQKIAKSQ
+298 NFTLCFAIPKIAKSQ
-313 LIGVEIL
+313 LIGLDIL
-320 EKYYQKQAPTSPDYR
+320 EKYYKKQAPTNTKYR
-335 EQLAVLFTVPDAQLQ
+335 EQLAVLFTVPEVILQ
-350 EKVVTLLT
+350 EKVAGLLT
-358 TYFNHEGLP
+358 TYFAEEGLA
-367 EVIAP
+367 EVVAP
-372 YRDYLKGKAQDLLA
+372 YRDYLKI
-386 TLNPTPVPPPE
+386 PTPV
-397 GKGASLN
+397 SLPQEEDPLSKEAC
-404 QDNNLPS
+404 QDNIS
-411 QFADCPPSGKSAR
+411 SSFEERFALEVGKLQVPTTAD
-424 AEYVGELE
+424 A
-432 PHSSHNSDTPRTPKI
+432 
-447 ARAARTLTPENLLF
+447 LLF

-469 RTAAT
+469 RTAGT
-474 IDLFFEGLVQLQESL
+474 IDLFFEGLVQLQERL

-504 MKSHYLDSVTT
+504 MKNHYLDSVTT

-530 EIPPYQYTYEE
+530 EIPSYQYTYEE

-547 KLDEAGFE
+547 KLDEAAFE

-581 KYLNQKEVL
+581 KYLNEKEVL

-598 EPFYIDT
+598 EPFYIEA

-635 FREVS
+635 FRNVS
-640 ATAKEK
+640 AAAKAK
-646 ARQLKG
+646 AQKLKG
-652 DYAKAIQYYLGL
+652 TYTPAIQYYLGI
-664 TDEIQPTEE
+664 TDKIQPTEE
-673 LLPLWTQ
+673 FLPLWTQ

-693 FEITSAKD
+693 FETTSAKN

-739 GYWIEYYRNSFSP
+739 GYWIEHYRNSFSP
-752 FYYNACGGSTP
+752 LYYNACGGSTP

-800 QLPLEAVLRY
+800 QLPLEAILRY

-845 ARDEDL
+845 ARGEDL

-860 ALAMHFSPINRFIE
+860 ALAMHFSPINRFVE

-884 LKAFQR
+884 VKAFLR
-890 KVVTLYLEEVKK
+890 KVVALYLEEAKK
-902 QDKLPRNHKKLV
+902 QNKLPRNHKKLAA
-914 EFIHL
+914 FSD

>member
-1 MKENLLSAI
+1 MIPPTLLSAI
-10 KAHDFNTIRTICF
+10 KVHDFNAIRTICF
-23 DLSQEERLKLKVF
+23 GLSEEERLKLKVF
-36 FLDTPITQMY
+36 FLDTSITQMY

-52 AKNVPNDA
+52 AKNVPNDH

-69 LSDQREEILHFEQK
+69 LSDQREEILHFERK
-83 NNICPWYAKG
+83 NNISPWYAKG

-151 EKLFV
+151 KKLFV
-156 KNFYHKNVSY
+156 ENFYHKNVSY
-166 REEPFFIDLLLQY
+166 REESFFIDLLLQY

-207 YQILA
+207 YHILA

-226 LEALLNPWKKNIL
+226 LQALLNPWKKNIL

-247 VINPTADEVIENQY
+247 VINPTAEEVIENQY
-261 TFFSLLSLG
+261 ILFSILSLG
-270 NTALINF
+270 NIALINF
-277 AMKQLQKAANASTF
+277 AMKQLQKAANASAF
-291 DFQAFAD
+291 DFQSFAD
-298 NFALCFATQKIAKSQ
+298 NFALCFAIPKIAKSQ
-313 LIGVEIL
+313 LIGLDIL
-320 EKYYQKQAPTSPDYR
+320 EKYYKKQAPTNTEYR
-335 EQLAVLFTVPDAQLQ
+335 EQLAVLFTVPEVILQ
-350 EKVVTLLT
+350 EKVAGLLT
-358 TYFNHEGLP
+358 TYFAEEGLA
-367 EVIAP
+367 EVVAP
-372 YRDYLKGKAQDLLA
+372 YRDYLKI
-386 TLNPTPVPPPE
+386 PTPV
-397 GKGASLN
+397 SLPQEEDPLSKEAC
-404 QDNNLPS
+404 QDNISSSFEERFPLEVGKLQVPTT
-411 QFADCPPSGKSAR
+411 ADA
-424 AEYVGELE
+424 
-432 PHSSHNSDTPRTPKI
+432 
-447 ARAARTLTPENLLF
+447 LLF

-469 RTAAT
+469 RTAGT

-547 KLDEAGFE
+547 KLDEAAFE

-581 KYLNQKEVL
+581 KYLNEKEVL

-646 ARQLKG
+646 AKQLKG
-652 DYAKAIQYYLGL
+652 NYALAIQYYLGL
-664 TDEIQPTEE
+664 TNEIQLTEE

-693 FEITSAKD
+693 FETTSAKE

-720 RDMFTFHN
+720 RDIFTFHN

-739 GYWIEYYRNSFSP
+739 GYWIEHYRNSFSP
-752 FYYNACGGSTP
+752 LYYNACGGSTP

-800 QLPLEAVLRY
+800 QLPLEAILRY

-860 ALAMHFSPINRFIE
+860 ALAMHFSPINRFVE

-884 LKAFQR
+884 VKAFQR
-890 KVVTLYLEEVKK
+890 KVVTLYLEEAKK
-902 QDKLPRNHKKLV
+902 QDKLPRNHKKLAA
-914 EFIHL
+914 FSD

>member
-10 KAHDFNTIRTICF
+10 KAHNFNEIRTICF
-23 DLSQEERLKLKVF
+23 GLSEEERLKLKVF

-52 AKNVPNDA
+52 AKNVPNDH

-69 LSDQREEILHFEQK
+69 LSDQREEILHFERK
-83 NNICPWYAKG
+83 NNISPWYAKG

-143 KMDLIPFN
+143 KLDLIPFN
-151 EKLFV
+151 EKLFIE
-156 KNFYHKNVSY
+156 NFYHKNVSY

-207 YQILA
+207 YHILA

-226 LEALLNPWKKNIL
+226 LQALLNPWKKNIL

-247 VINPTADEVIENQY
+247 AINPTVDEVIENQY
-261 TFFSLLSLG
+261 ILFSILSLG

-291 DFQAFAD
+291 DFQSFAD
-298 NFALCFATQKIAKSQ
+298 NFTLCFAIPKIAKSQ
-313 LIGVEIL
+313 LIGLDIL
-320 EKYYQKQAPTSPDYR
+320 EKYYKKQAPTNTKYR
-335 EQLAVLFTVPDAQLQ
+335 EQLAVLFTVPEVILQ
-350 EKVVTLLT
+350 EKVAGLLT
-358 TYFNHEGLP
+358 TYFAEEGLA
-367 EVIAP
+367 EVVAP
-372 YRDYLKGKAQDLLA
+372 YRDYLKI
-386 TLNPTPVPPPE
+386 PTPV
-397 GKGASLN
+397 SLPQEEDPLSKEAC
-404 QDNNLPS
+404 QDNISSSFEERFPLEVGKLQVPTT
-411 QFADCPPSGKSAR
+411 ADA
-424 AEYVGELE
+424 
-432 PHSSHNSDTPRTPKI
+432 
-447 ARAARTLTPENLLF
+447 LLF

-469 RTAAT
+469 RTAGT

-504 MKSHYLDSVTT
+504 MKNHYLDSVIT

-530 EIPPYQYTYEE
+530 EIPSYQYTYEE

-547 KLDEAGFE
+547 KLDEAAFE

-581 KYLNQKEVL
+581 KYLNEKEVL

-598 EPFYIDT
+598 EPFYIEA

-635 FREVS
+635 FRNVS
-640 ATAKEK
+640 AAAKAK
-646 ARQLKG
+646 AQKLKG
-652 DYAKAIQYYLGL
+652 TYAPAIQYYLGL
-664 TDEIQPTEE
+664 TDEVQPTEE

-680 ITRIKH
+680 ITRIKY

-693 FEITSAKD
+693 FETTSAKD

-720 RDMFTFHN
+720 RDIFTFHN
-728 YDIGYDEKSEK
+728 YDVGYDEKSEK
-739 GYWIEYYRNSFSP
+739 GYWIEHYRNSFSP
-752 FYYNACGGSTP
+752 LYYNACGGSTP

-800 QLPLEAVLRY
+800 QLPLEAILRY

-845 ARDEDL
+845 TRGEDL

-874 FLDRPTRDPK
+874 FLDRPNPPAV
-884 LKAFQR
+884 KAFG
-890 KVVTLYLEEVKK
+890 KEVVALYLEEVKK
-902 QDKLPRNHKKLV
+902 QEKLPRYHKKLAA
-914 EFIHL
+914 FGD

>member
-1 MKENLLSAI
+1 MKELLLSAI
-10 KAHDFNTIRTICF
+10 KAHDFNEIRTICF
-23 DLSQEERLKLKVF
+23 GLSEEERLKLKVF

-46 DMPKSW
+46 DLPKSW
-52 AKNVPNDA
+52 AKNVPNDH

-69 LSDQREEILHFEQK
+69 LSDQREEILHFERK
-83 NNICPWYAKG
+83 NNISPWYAKG

-151 EKLFV
+151 EKLFIE
-156 KNFYHKNVSY
+156 NFFHKNVSY

-207 YQILA
+207 YHILA

-226 LEALLNPWKKNIL
+226 LQALLNPWKKNIL

-247 VINPTADEVIENQY
+247 AINPTADEVIENQY
-261 TFFSLLSLG
+261 ILFSILSLG

-291 DFQAFAD
+291 DFQSFAD
-298 NFALCFATQKIAKSQ
+298 NFTLCFAIPKIAKSQ
-313 LIGVEIL
+313 LIGLDIL
-320 EKYYQKQAPTSPDYR
+320 EKHYKKQAPSNTEYR
-335 EQLAVLFTVPDAQLQ
+335 EQLAVLFTVPEVILQ
-350 EKVVTLLT
+350 EKVAGLLT
-358 TYFNHEGLP
+358 TYFAEEGLA
-367 EVIAP
+367 EVVAP
-372 YRDYLKGKAQDLLA
+372 YRDYLKI
-386 TLNPTPVPPPE
+386 PTPV
-397 GKGASLN
+397 SLPQEEDPLSKEAC
-404 QDNNLPS
+404 QDNISSSFEERFPLEVGKLQVPTT
-411 QFADCPPSGKSAR
+411 ADA
-424 AEYVGELE
+424 
-432 PHSSHNSDTPRTPKI
+432 
-447 ARAARTLTPENLLF
+447 LLF

-469 RTAAT
+469 RTAGT

-504 MKSHYLDSVTT
+504 IKNHYLDSVIT

-547 KLDEAGFE
+547 KLDEAAFE
-555 EYLLWDRLYKH
+555 EYLLWGRLYNH
-566 KIFMPFLFH
+566 KTFMPFLFH

-581 KYLNQKEVL
+581 KYLNEKEVL

-598 EPFYIDT
+598 EPFYIEA

-635 FREVS
+635 FRNVS
-640 ATAKEK
+640 AAAKAK
-646 ARQLKG
+646 AQKLKG
-652 DYAKAIQYYLGL
+652 TYAPAIQYYLGI
-664 TDEIQPTEE
+664 TDKIQPTEE
-673 LLPLWTQ
+673 FLPLWTQ

-693 FEITSAKD
+693 FETTSAKE

-713 GWTKWRD
+713 GWTKWRG
-720 RDMFTFHN
+720 RDIFTFHN

-739 GYWIEYYRNSFSP
+739 GYWIEHYRNSFSP
-752 FYYNACGGSTP
+752 LYYNACGGSIP

-800 QLPLEAVLRY
+800 QLPLEAILRY

-845 ARDEDL
+845 ARGEDL

-860 ALAMHFSPINRFIE
+860 ALAMHFSPINRFVE

-884 LKAFQR
+884 VKAFQR
-890 KVVTLYLEEVKK
+890 KVVALYLEEAKK
-902 QDKLPRNHKKLV
+902 QEKLPRYHKKLAA
-914 EFIHL
+914 FGD

>member
-10 KAHDFNTIRTICF
+10 KAHDFTAIRNICF
-23 DLSQEERLKLKVF
+23 SLSEEERLKLKVF

-52 AKNVPNDA
+52 AKNVPNDD

-69 LSDQREEILHFEQK
+69 LSDQREEILHFERK
-83 NNICPWYAKG
+83 NNISPWYAKG

-207 YQILA
+207 YHILA
-212 KNNYFTNRDIVKQY
+212 KNNYFTNQDIVKQY
-226 LEALLNPWKKNIL
+226 LQALLNPWKKNIL

-247 VINPTADEVIENQY
+247 AINPTAEEVIENQY
-261 TFFSLLSLG
+261 ILFSILSLG

-277 AMKQLQKAANASTF
+277 AMKQLQKAANASAF
-291 DFQAFAD
+291 DFQSFAD
-298 NFALCFATQKIAKSQ
+298 NFTLCFAIPKIAKSQ
-313 LIGVEIL
+313 LIGLDIL
-320 EKYYQKQAPTSPDYR
+320 EKHYKKQAPSNTEYR
-335 EQLAVLFTVPDAQLQ
+335 EQLAVLFTVPEVILQ
-350 EKVVTLLT
+350 EKVAGLLT
-358 TYFNHEGLP
+358 TYFAEEGLA
-367 EVIAP
+367 EVVAP
-372 YRDYLKGKAQDLLA
+372 YRDYLKI
-386 TLNPTPVPPPE
+386 PTPVSLPQE
-397 GKGASLN
+397 EESLN
-404 QDNNLPS
+404 KEACQDNILSSFEERFPLEVGKL
-411 QFADCPPSGKSAR
+411 QVPTTADA
-424 AEYVGELE
+424 
-432 PHSSHNSDTPRTPKI
+432 
-447 ARAARTLTPENLLF
+447 LLF

-469 RTAAT
+469 RTAGT

-504 MKSHYLDSVTT
+504 MKNHYLDSVIT

-547 KLDEAGFE
+547 KLDEAAFE
-555 EYLLWDRLYKH
+555 EYLLWGRLYKH

-581 KYLNQKEVL
+581 KYLNEKEVL

-598 EPFYIDT
+598 EPFYIEA

-635 FREVS
+635 FRNVS
-640 ATAKEK
+640 AAAKAK
-646 ARQLKG
+646 AQKLKG
-652 DYAKAIQYYLGL
+652 TYAPAIQYYLGI
-664 TDEIQPTEE
+664 TDKIQPTEE
-673 LLPLWTQ
+673 FLPLWTQ

-693 FEITSAKD
+693 FETTSAKE

-713 GWTKWRD
+713 EWTKWRGKD
-720 RDMFTFHN
+720 IFTFHN

-739 GYWIEYYRNSFSP
+739 GYWIEHYRNSFSP
-752 FYYNACGGSTP
+752 LYYNACGGSTP

-800 QLPLEAVLRY
+800 QLPLEAILRY

-845 ARDEDL
+845 ARGKDL

-860 ALAMHFSPINRFIE
+860 ALTMHFSPINRFVE
-874 FLDRPTRDPK
+874 FLDRPNPPAV
-884 LKAFQR
+884 KAFG
-890 KVVTLYLEEVKK
+890 KEVVALYLEEVKK
-902 QDKLPRNHKKLV
+902 QEKLPRYHKKLAA
-914 EFIHL
+914 FGD

>member
-1 MKENLLSAI
+1 MKELLLSAI
-10 KAHDFNTIRTICF
+10 KAHDFNEIRTICF
-23 DLSQEERLKLKVF
+23 GLSQEERLKLKVF

-46 DMPKSW
+46 DLPKSW
-52 AKNVPNDA
+52 AKNVPNDH

-69 LSDQREEILHFEQK
+69 LSDQREEILHFERK
-83 NNICPWYAKG
+83 NNISPWYAKG

-125 MYREN
+125 MYLEN
-130 AEYISFEMLWVLY
+130 AKYISFEMLWVLY

-156 KNFYHKNVSY
+156 ENFYHKNVSY

-207 YQILA
+207 YHILA

-226 LEALLNPWKKNIL
+226 LHALLNPWKKNIL

-247 VINPTADEVIENQY
+247 AINPTADEVIENQY
-261 TFFSLLSLG
+261 ILFSILSLG

-277 AMKQLQKAANASTF
+277 AMKQLQKAANASAF
-291 DFQAFAD
+291 DFQSFAD
-298 NFALCFATQKIAKSQ
+298 NFTLCFAIPKIAKSQ
-313 LIGVEIL
+313 LIGLDIL
-320 EKYYQKQAPTSPDYR
+320 EKYYKKQAPTNTEYR
-335 EQLAVLFTVPDAQLQ
+335 EQLAVLFTIPDAQLQ
-350 EKVVTLLT
+350 EKVANLLT

-386 TLNPTPVPPPE
+386 TLSPSENSENSENSPT
-397 GKGASLN
+397 AC
-404 QDNNLPS
+404 
-411 QFADCPPSGKSAR
+411 AAR
-424 AEYVGELE
+424 TS
-432 PHSSHNSDTPRTPKI
+432 HSSRTPKI
-447 ARAARTLTPENLLF
+447 ARAARTLTPNDLLF

-504 MKSHYLDSVTT
+504 MKNHYLDSVIT

-547 KLDEAGFE
+547 KLDKAAFE
-555 EYLLWDRLYKH
+555 EYLLWGRLYNH
-566 KIFMPFLFH
+566 KTFMPFLFH

-581 KYLNQKEVL
+581 KYLNEKEVL

-598 EPFYIDT
+598 EPFYIEA

-635 FREVS
+635 FRNVS
-640 ATAKEK
+640 AAAKAK
-646 ARQLKG
+646 AQKLKG
-652 DYAKAIQYYLGL
+652 TYAPAIQYYLGI
-664 TDEIQPTEE
+664 TDKIQPTEE
-673 LLPLWTQ
+673 FLPLWTQ

-693 FEITSAKD
+693 FETTSAKE

-713 GWTKWRD
+713 EWTKWRG
-720 RDMFTFHN
+720 RDIFTFHN

-739 GYWIEYYRNSFSP
+739 GYWIEHYRNSFSP
-752 FYYNACGGSTP
+752 LYYNACGGSTP

-800 QLPLEAVLRY
+800 QLPLEAILRY

-845 ARDEDL
+845 ARGEDL

-860 ALAMHFSPINRFIE
+860 ALAMHFSPINRFVE

-884 LKAFQR
+884 VKAFQR
-890 KVVTLYLEEVKK
+890 KVVTLYLEEAKK
-902 QDKLPRNHKKLV
+902 QDKLPRNHKKLAA
-914 EFIHL
+914 FSD

>member
-1 MKENLLSAI
+1 MKENLLSAV
-10 KAHDFNTIRTICF
+10 KAHDFNAIRTICF
-23 DLSQEERLKLKVF
+23 GLSEEERLKLKVF

-52 AKNVPNDA
+52 AKNVPNDH

-69 LSDQREEILHFEQK
+69 LSDQREEILHFERK
-83 NNICPWYAKG
+83 NNISPWYVKG

-143 KMDLIPFN
+143 KLDLIPFN
-151 EKLFV
+151 EKLFIE
-156 KNFYHKNVSY
+156 NFYHKNVSY

-207 YQILA
+207 YHILA

-226 LEALLNPWKKNIL
+226 LQALLNPWKKNIL

-247 VINPTADEVIENQY
+247 AINPTAEEVIENQY
-261 TFFSLLSLG
+261 ILFSILSLG

-291 DFQAFAD
+291 DFQSFAD
-298 NFALCFATQKIAKSQ
+298 NFTLCFAIPKIAKSQ
-313 LIGVEIL
+313 LIGLDIL
-320 EKYYQKQAPTSPDYR
+320 EKYYKKQAPTNTEYR
-335 EQLAVLFTVPDAQLQ
+335 EQLAVLFTVPEVILQ
-350 EKVVTLLT
+350 EKVAGLLT
-358 TYFNHEGLP
+358 TYFAEEGLA
-367 EVIAP
+367 EVVAP
-372 YRDYLKGKAQDLLA
+372 YRDYLKI
-386 TLNPTPVPPPE
+386 PTPV
-397 GKGASLN
+397 SLPQEEDPLSKEAC
-404 QDNNLPS
+404 QDNISSSFEERFPLEVGKLQVPTT
-411 QFADCPPSGKSAR
+411 ADA
-424 AEYVGELE
+424 
-432 PHSSHNSDTPRTPKI
+432 
-447 ARAARTLTPENLLF
+447 LLF

-515 IIKGFLYCYSHQKPL
+515 IIKGFLYCYSYQKPL

-547 KLDEAGFE
+547 KLDEAAFE
-555 EYLLWDRLYKH
+555 EYLLWSRLYNH
-566 KIFMPFLFH
+566 KTFMPFLFH

-581 KYLNQKEVL
+581 KYLNEKEVL

-598 EPFYIDT
+598 EPFYIEA

-635 FREVS
+635 FRNVS
-640 ATAKEK
+640 AAAKAK
-646 ARQLKG
+646 AQKLKG
-652 DYAKAIQYYLGL
+652 TYAPAIQYYLGI
-664 TDEIQPTEE
+664 TDKIQPTEE
-673 LLPLWTQ
+673 FLPLWTQ

-693 FEITSAKD
+693 FETTSAKE

-713 GWTKWRD
+713 GWTKWRG
-720 RDMFTFHN
+720 RDIFTFHN

-739 GYWIEYYRNSFSP
+739 GYWIEHYRNSFSP
-752 FYYNACGGSTP
+752 LYYNACGGSTP

-784 GYIANNACGAE
+784 GYIANNACGAD

-800 QLPLEAVLRY
+800 LLPLEAVLRY

-845 ARDEDL
+845 ARGEDL

-874 FLDRPTRDPK
+874 FLDRPTYDPK
-884 LKAFQR
+884 IKTFG
-890 KVVTLYLEEVKK
+890 KEVVALYLEEVKK
-902 QDKLPRNHKKLV
+902 QEKLPRYHKKLAA
-914 EFIHL
+914 FGD

>member
-1 MKENLLSAI
+1 MKENLLSAV
-10 KAHDFNTIRTICF
+10 KAHDFNAIRTICF
-23 DLSQEERLKLKVF
+23 GLSEEERLKLKVF

-52 AKNVPNDA
+52 AKNVPNDH

-69 LSDQREEILHFEQK
+69 LSDQREEILHFERK
-83 NNICPWYAKG
+83 NNISPWYVKG

-156 KNFYHKNVSY
+156 ENFYHKNVSY
-166 REEPFFIDLLLQY
+166 REESFFIDLLLQY

-207 YQILA
+207 YHILA

-226 LEALLNPWKKNIL
+226 LQALLNPWKKNIL

-247 VINPTADEVIENQY
+247 AINPTAEEVIENQY
-261 TFFSLLSLG
+261 ILFSILSLG

-291 DFQAFAD
+291 DFQSFAD
-298 NFALCFATQKIAKSQ
+298 NFTLCFAIPKIAKSQ
-313 LIGVEIL
+313 LIGLDIL
-320 EKYYQKQAPTSPDYR
+320 EKYYKKQAPTNTEYR
-335 EQLAVLFTVPDAQLQ
+335 EQLAVLFTVPEVILQ
-350 EKVVTLLT
+350 EKVAGLLT
-358 TYFNHEGLP
+358 TYFAEEGLA
-367 EVIAP
+367 EVVAS
-372 YRDYLKGKAQDLLA
+372 YRDYLKI
-386 TLNPTPVPPPE
+386 PTPV
-397 GKGASLN
+397 SLPQEEDPLSKEAC
-404 QDNNLPS
+404 QDNISSSFEERFPLEV
-411 QFADCPPSGKSAR
+411 GKLQVPTTTDA
-424 AEYVGELE
+424 
-432 PHSSHNSDTPRTPKI
+432 
-447 ARAARTLTPENLLF
+447 LLF

-469 RTAAT
+469 RTAGT
-474 IDLFFEGLVQLQESL
+474 IDLFFEGLVQLQERL

-547 KLDEAGFE
+547 KLDEAAFE

-581 KYLNQKEVL
+581 KYLNEKEVL

-598 EPFYIDT
+598 EPFYIEA

-622 DLHDL
+622 DLYDL

-635 FREVS
+635 FRNVS
-640 ATAKEK
+640 AAAKAK
-646 ARQLKG
+646 AQKLKG
-652 DYAKAIQYYLGL
+652 TYAPAIQYYLGI
-664 TDEIQPTEE
+664 TDKIQPTEE
-673 LLPLWTQ
+673 FLPLWTQ

-693 FEITSAKD
+693 FETTSAKE

-720 RDMFTFHN
+720 RDIFTFHN

-739 GYWIEYYRNSFSP
+739 GYWIEHYRNSFSP
-752 FYYNACGGSTP
+752 LYYNACGGSTP

-800 QLPLEAVLRY
+800 QLPLEAILRY
-810 DLRVRHSGW
+810 DLRVHHSGW

-845 ARDEDL
+845 ARGEDL

-860 ALAMHFSPINRFIE
+860 ALAMHFSPINRFVE
-874 FLDRPTRDPK
+874 FLDRPNPPAV
-884 LKAFQR
+884 KAFG
-890 KVVTLYLEEVKK
+890 KEVVALYLEEVKK
-902 QDKLPRNHKKLV
+902 QEKLPRYHKKLAA
-914 EFIHL
+914 FGD

>member
-10 KAHDFNTIRTICF
+10 KAHDFNAIRNICF
-23 DLSQEERLKLKVF
+23 GLSEEERLKLKVF

-52 AKNVPNDA
+52 AKNVPNNG

-69 LSDQREEILHFEQK
+69 LSDQREEILHFERK

-156 KNFYHKNVSY
+156 ENFYNKNVSY

-194 YTYLYDTEYILAM
+194 YDYLYHTEYILAM

-291 DFQAFAD
+291 DFQSFAD
-298 NFALCFATQKIAKSQ
+298 NFALCFTTQKIAKSQ

-320 EKYYQKQAPTSPDYR
+320 EKYYKKQAPTNPDYR

-350 EKVVTLLT
+350 EKVATLLT

-372 YRDYLKGKAQDLLA
+372 YRDYLKGKAQNLL
-386 TLNPTPVPPPE
+386 
-397 GKGASLN
+397 KS
-404 QDNNLPS
+404 LPS
-411 QFADCPPSGKSAR
+411 PNLSENS
-424 AEYVGELE
+424 ENSENS
-432 PHSSHNSDTPRTPKI
+432 HSSQI
-447 ARAARTLTPENLLF
+447 ARAARTLTPEDLLF

-474 IDLFFEGLVQLQESL
+474 IDLFFEGLVQQQESL

-547 KLDEAGFE
+547 KLDEAAFE

-566 KIFMPFLFH
+566 KTFIPFLFH

-581 KYLNQKEVL
+581 KYLNEKEVL

-627 IVACNRLL
+627 IVACNRLI
-635 FREVS
+635 FTEVS
-640 ATAKEK
+640 AAAKEK

-652 DYAKAIQYYLGL
+652 DYAPAIQYYLGL

-693 FEITSAKD
+693 FENTSAKD

-728 YDIGYDEKSEK
+728 YDVGYDEKSEK
-739 GYWIEYYRNSFSP
+739 GYWIGHYRNSFSP

-784 GYIANNACGAE
+784 GYIANNACGAD

-800 QLPLEAVLRY
+800 LLPLEAVLRY

-845 ARDEDL
+845 ARGEDL

-860 ALAMHFSPINRFIE
+860 ALAMHFSPINRFVE

-890 KVVTLYLEEVKK
+890 KVVALYLEEAKK
-902 QDKLPRNHKKLV
+902 QNKLPRNHKKLV
-914 EFIHL
+914 EFSL

>member
-1 MKENLLSAI
+1 MKENLLSAV
-10 KAHDFNTIRTICF
+10 KAHDFNAIRTICF
-23 DLSQEERLKLKVF
+23 GLSQEERLKLKVF

-52 AKNVPNDA
+52 AKNVPNDH

-69 LSDQREEILHFEQK
+69 LSDQREEILHFERK

-125 MYREN
+125 MYLEN
-130 AEYISFEMLWVLY
+130 AKWISFEMLWVLY
-143 KMDLIPFN
+143 KLDLIPFN
-151 EKLFV
+151 EKLFIE
-156 KNFYHKNVSY
+156 NFYHKNVSY

-207 YQILA
+207 YHILA

-226 LEALLNPWKKNIL
+226 LQALLNPWKKNIL

-247 VINPTADEVIENQY
+247 AINPTTDEVIENQY
-261 TFFSLLSLG
+261 ILFSILSLG

-291 DFQAFAD
+291 DFQSFAD
-298 NFALCFATQKIAKSQ
+298 NFTLCFAIPKIAKSQ
-313 LIGVEIL
+313 LIGLDIL
-320 EKYYQKQAPTSPDYR
+320 EKYYKKQAPTNTEYR
-335 EQLAVLFTVPDAQLQ
+335 EQLAVLFTVPEVILQ
-350 EKVVTLLT
+350 EKVAGLLT
-358 TYFNHEGLP
+358 TYFAEEGLA
-367 EVIAP
+367 EVVAP
-372 YRDYLKGKAQDLLA
+372 YRDYLKI
-386 TLNPTPVPPPE
+386 PTPV
-397 GKGASLN
+397 SLPQEEDPLSKEAC
-404 QDNNLPS
+404 QDNISSSFEERFPLEVGKLQVPTT
-411 QFADCPPSGKSAR
+411 ADA
-424 AEYVGELE
+424 
-432 PHSSHNSDTPRTPKI
+432 
-447 ARAARTLTPENLLF
+447 LLF

-469 RTAAT
+469 RTAGT

-504 MKSHYLDSVTT
+504 MKSHYLDSVIT

-547 KLDEAGFE
+547 KLDEAAFE

-581 KYLNQKEVL
+581 KYLNEKEVL

-598 EPFYIDT
+598 EPFYIEA

-635 FREVS
+635 FRNVS
-640 ATAKEK
+640 AAAKAK
-646 ARQLKG
+646 AQKLKG
-652 DYAKAIQYYLGL
+652 TYAPAIQYHLGI
-664 TDEIQPTEE
+664 TDKIQPTEE
-673 LLPLWTQ
+673 FLPLWTQ

-693 FEITSAKD
+693 FETTSAKEM
-701 IPSVVKPYYIGY
+701 PSVVKPYYIGY
-713 GWTKWRD
+713 GWTKWRGKD
-720 RDMFTFHN
+720 IFTFHN

-739 GYWIEYYRNSFSP
+739 GYWIEHYRNSFSP
-752 FYYNACGGSTP
+752 LYYNACGGSTP

-800 QLPLEAVLRY
+800 QLPLEAILRY

-845 ARDEDL
+845 TRGEDL

-874 FLDRPTRDPK
+874 FLDRPTYDPK
-884 LKAFQR
+884 IKTFG
-890 KVVTLYLEEVKK
+890 KDVVALYLEEVKK
-902 QDKLPRNHKKLV
+902 QEKLPRYHKKLAA
-914 EFIHL
+914 FGD

>member
-1 MKENLLSAI
+1 MKENLLSAV
-10 KAHDFNTIRTICF
+10 KAHDFNAIRTICF
-23 DLSQEERLKLKVF
+23 GLSEEERLKLKVF

-52 AKNVPNDA
+52 AKNVPNDH

-69 LSDQREEILHFEQK
+69 LSDQREEILHFERK
-83 NNICPWYAKG
+83 NNISPWYAKG

-114 QGAYLKEELPQ
+114 QEAYLKEELPQ

-143 KMDLIPFN
+143 KLDLIPFN
-151 EKLFV
+151 EKLFIE
-156 KNFYHKNVSY
+156 NFYHKNISY

-207 YQILA
+207 YHILA

-226 LEALLNPWKKNIL
+226 LQALLNPWKKNIL

-247 VINPTADEVIENQY
+247 AINPTAEEVIENQY
-261 TFFSLLSLG
+261 ILFSILSLG

-291 DFQAFAD
+291 DFQSFAD
-298 NFALCFATQKIAKSQ
+298 NFTLCFAIPKIAKSQ
-313 LIGVEIL
+313 LIGLDIL
-320 EKYYQKQAPTSPDYR
+320 EKYYKKQAPTNTEYR
-335 EQLAVLFTVPDAQLQ
+335 EQLAVLFTVPEVILQ
-350 EKVVTLLT
+350 EKVAGLLT
-358 TYFNHEGLP
+358 TYFAEEGLA
-367 EVIAP
+367 EVVAP
-372 YRDYLKGKAQDLLA
+372 YRDYLKI
-386 TLNPTPVPPPE
+386 PTPV
-397 GKGASLN
+397 SLPQEEDPLSKEAC
-404 QDNNLPS
+404 QDNISSSFEERFPLEVGKLQVPTT
-411 QFADCPPSGKSAR
+411 ADA
-424 AEYVGELE
+424 
-432 PHSSHNSDTPRTPKI
+432 
-447 ARAARTLTPENLLF
+447 LLF

-469 RTAAT
+469 RTAGT

-504 MKSHYLDSVTT
+504 MKNHYLDSVIT

-547 KLDEAGFE
+547 KLDEAAFE

-581 KYLNQKEVL
+581 KYLNKKEVL

-598 EPFYIDT
+598 EPFYIEA

-635 FREVS
+635 FRNVS
-640 ATAKEK
+640 AAAKAK
-646 ARQLKG
+646 AQKLKG
-652 DYAKAIQYYLGL
+652 TYAPAIQYYLGI
-664 TDEIQPTEE
+664 TDKIQPTEE
-673 LLPLWTQ
+673 FLPLWTQ

-693 FEITSAKD
+693 FETTSAKE

-713 GWTKWRD
+713 GWTKWRG
-720 RDMFTFHN
+720 RDIFTFHN

-739 GYWIEYYRNSFSP
+739 GYWIEHYRNSFSP
-752 FYYNACGGSTP
+752 LYYNACGGSTP

-800 QLPLEAVLRY
+800 QLPLEAILRY

-845 ARDEDL
+845 ARGEDL

-860 ALAMHFSPINRFIE
+860 ALAMHFSPINRFVE

-884 LKAFQR
+884 VKAFQR
-890 KVVTLYLEEVKK
+890 KVVALYLEEAKK
-902 QDKLPRNHKKLV
+902 QDKLPRNHKKLAA
-914 EFIHL
+914 FSD

>member
-1 MKENLLSAI
+1 MKENLLSAV
-10 KAHDFNTIRTICF
+10 KAHDFNAIRTICF
-23 DLSQEERLKLKVF
+23 GLSEEERLKLKVF

-69 LSDQREEILHFEQK
+69 LSDQREEILHFERK

-156 KNFYHKNVSY
+156 ENFYHKNVSY

-277 AMKQLQKAANASTF
+277 AMKQLQKAANASAF
-291 DFQAFAD
+291 DFQSFAD
-298 NFALCFATQKIAKSQ
+298 NFTLCFAIPKIAKSQ
-313 LIGVEIL
+313 LIGLDIL
-320 EKYYQKQAPTSPDYR
+320 EKYYKKQAPTNTEYR
-335 EQLAVLFTVPDAQLQ
+335 EQLAVLFTVPEVILQ
-350 EKVVTLLT
+350 EKVAGLLT
-358 TYFNHEGLP
+358 TYFAEEGLA
-367 EVIAP
+367 EVVAP
-372 YRDYLKGKAQDLLA
+372 YRDYLKI
-386 TLNPTPVPPPE
+386 PTPV
-397 GKGASLN
+397 SLPQEEEPLSKEAC
-404 QDNNLPS
+404 QDNISSSFEERFPLEVGKLQVPTT
-411 QFADCPPSGKSAR
+411 ADA
-424 AEYVGELE
+424 
-432 PHSSHNSDTPRTPKI
+432 
-447 ARAARTLTPENLLF
+447 LLF
-461 LLGDCLRE
+461 LLGNCLRE
-469 RTAAT
+469 RTAGT

-530 EIPPYQYTYEE
+530 EIPSYQYTYEE

-547 KLDEAGFE
+547 KLDEAAFE
-555 EYLLWDRLYKH
+555 EYLLWGRLYKH

-581 KYLNQKEVL
+581 KYLNEKEVL

-598 EPFYIDT
+598 EPFYIEA

-635 FREVS
+635 FRNVS
-640 ATAKEK
+640 TAAK
-646 ARQLKG
+646 AKAQKLKG
-652 DYAKAIQYYLGL
+652 TYAPAIQYYLGI
-664 TDEIQPTEE
+664 TDKIQPNEE
-673 LLPLWTQ
+673 FLPLWTQ

-693 FEITSAKD
+693 FENTSAKD

-728 YDIGYDEKSEK
+728 YDVGYDEKSEK
-739 GYWIEYYRNSFSP
+739 GYWIGHYRNSFSP
-752 FYYNACGGSTP
+752 LYYNACGGSTP

-784 GYIANNACGAE
+784 GYIANNAYGAE

-800 QLPLEAVLRY
+800 QLPLEAILRY

-845 ARDEDL
+845 TRGEDL
-851 HYVGRYLSD
+851 HYVGHYLSD
-860 ALAMHFSPINRFIE
+860 ALAMHFSPINRFVE

-884 LKAFQR
+884 VKAFQK
-890 KVVTLYLEEVKK
+890 KVVALYLEEAKK
-902 QDKLPRNHKKLV
+902 QNKLPRNHKKLV
-914 EFIHL
+914 EFSH

>member
-10 KAHDFNTIRTICF
+10 KTHDFNEIRTICF
-23 DLSQEERLKLKVF
+23 GLSEEERLKLKVF

-52 AKNVPNDA
+52 AKNVPNDH

-130 AEYISFEMLWVLY
+130 AKWISFEMLWVLY

-156 KNFYHKNVSY
+156 ENFYHKNVSY

-207 YQILA
+207 YHILA

-226 LEALLNPWKKNIL
+226 LQALLNPWKKNIL

-247 VINPTADEVIENQY
+247 AINPTADEVIENQY
-261 TFFSLLSLG
+261 ILFSILSLG

-291 DFQAFAD
+291 DFQSFAD
-298 NFALCFATQKIAKSQ
+298 NFTLCFAIPKIAKSQ
-313 LIGVEIL
+313 LIGLDIL
-320 EKYYQKQAPTSPDYR
+320 EKHYKKQAPTNTKYR
-335 EQLAVLFTVPDAQLQ
+335 EQLAVLFTVPEVILQ
-350 EKVVTLLT
+350 EKVAGLLT
-358 TYFNHEGLP
+358 TYFAE
-367 EVIAP
+367 EVLAEVVAP
-372 YRDYLKGKAQDLLA
+372 YRDYLKI
-386 TLNPTPVPPPE
+386 PTPV
-397 GKGASLN
+397 SLPQEEDSLSKEAC
-404 QDNNLPS
+404 QDNISSSFEERFPLEVGKLQVPTT
-411 QFADCPPSGKSAR
+411 ADA
-424 AEYVGELE
+424 
-432 PHSSHNSDTPRTPKI
+432 
-447 ARAARTLTPENLLF
+447 LLF

-469 RTAAT
+469 RTAGT

-504 MKSHYLDSVTT
+504 MKNHYLDSVIT

-547 KLDEAGFE
+547 KLDEAAFE

-581 KYLNQKEVL
+581 KYLNEKEVL

-598 EPFYIDT
+598 EPFYIEA

-635 FREVS
+635 FRNVS
-640 ATAKEK
+640 AAAKAK
-646 ARQLKG
+646 AQKLKG
-652 DYAKAIQYYLGL
+652 TYAPAIQYYLGI
-664 TDEIQPTEE
+664 TDKIQPTEE
-673 LLPLWTQ
+673 FLPLWTQ

-693 FEITSAKD
+693 FETTSAKE

-713 GWTKWRD
+713 GWTKWRG
-720 RDMFTFHN
+720 RDIFTFHN

-739 GYWIEYYRNSFSP
+739 GYWIEHYRNSFSP
-752 FYYNACGGSTP
+752 LYYNACGGSTP

-800 QLPLEAVLRY
+800 QLPLEAILRY

-845 ARDEDL
+845 ARGEDL

-860 ALAMHFSPINRFIE
+860 ALAMHFSPINRFVE

-884 LKAFQR
+884 VKAFQR
-890 KVVTLYLEEVKK
+890 KVVALYLEEVKK
-902 QDKLPRNHKKLV
+902 QDKLPRNHKKLAA
-914 EFIHL
+914 FSD

>member
-10 KAHDFNTIRTICF
+10 KAHDFNAIRTICF
-23 DLSQEERLKLKVF
+23 GLSQEERLKLKVF

-69 LSDQREEILHFEQK
+69 LSDQREEILHFERK

-156 KNFYHKNVSY
+156 ENFYHKNVSY

-194 YTYLYDTEYILAM
+194 YTYLYHTEYILAM

-261 TFFSLLSLG
+261 TLFSLLSLG

-277 AMKQLQKAANASTF
+277 AMKQLQKATNASTF
-291 DFQAFAD
+291 DFQSFAD
-298 NFALCFATQKIAKSQ
+298 NFALCFTIQKIAKSQ

-320 EKYYQKQAPTSPDYR
+320 EKHYQKQAPTNPDYC

-350 EKVVTLLT
+350 EKVANLLI

-372 YRDYLKGKAQDLLA
+372 YRDYLKSKAQDLLA
-386 TLNPTPVPPPE
+386 TLSPSENSENSENSPT
-397 GKGASLN
+397 AC
-404 QDNNLPS
+404 
-411 QFADCPPSGKSAR
+411 AAR
-424 AEYVGELE
+424 TS
-432 PHSSHNSDTPRTPKI
+432 HSSRTPKI

-547 KLDEAGFE
+547 KLDEAAFE

-581 KYLNQKEVL
+581 KYLDEKEVL

-664 TDEIQPTEE
+664 TDEVQPTEE

-680 ITRIKH
+680 ITRIKY

-693 FEITSAKD
+693 FETTSAKD

-720 RDMFTFHN
+720 RDIFTFHN

-739 GYWIEYYRNSFSP
+739 GYWIEHYRNSFSP
-752 FYYNACGGSTP
+752 LYYNACGGSTP

-800 QLPLEAVLRY
+800 LLPLEAVLRY

-845 ARDEDL
+845 ARGEDL

-890 KVVTLYLEEVKK
+890 KVVALYLDEAKK

-914 EFIHL
+914 EFSL

>member
-1 MKENLLSAI
+1 MKENLLSAV
-10 KAHDFNTIRTICF
+10 KAHDFNAIRTICF
-23 DLSQEERLKLKVF
+23 GLSEEERLKLKVF

-52 AKNVPNDA
+52 AKNVPNDH

-69 LSDQREEILHFEQK
+69 LSDQREEILHFERK
-83 NNICPWYAKG
+83 NNISPWYVKG

-143 KMDLIPFN
+143 KLDLIPFN
-151 EKLFV
+151 EKLFIE
-156 KNFYHKNVSY
+156 NFYHKNVSY

-207 YQILA
+207 YHILA

-226 LEALLNPWKKNIL
+226 LQALLNPWKKNIL

-247 VINPTADEVIENQY
+247 AINPTAEEVIENQY
-261 TFFSLLSLG
+261 ILFSILSLG

-291 DFQAFAD
+291 DFQSFAD
-298 NFALCFATQKIAKSQ
+298 NFTLCFAIPKIAKSQ
-313 LIGVEIL
+313 LIGLDIL
-320 EKYYQKQAPTSPDYR
+320 EKYYKKQAPTNTEYR
-335 EQLAVLFTVPDAQLQ
+335 EQLAVLFTVPEVILQ
-350 EKVVTLLT
+350 EKVAGLLT
-358 TYFNHEGLP
+358 TYFAEEGLA
-367 EVIAP
+367 EVVAP
-372 YRDYLKGKAQDLLA
+372 YRDYLKI
-386 TLNPTPVPPPE
+386 PTPV
-397 GKGASLN
+397 SLPQEEDPLSKEAC
-404 QDNNLPS
+404 QDNISSSFEERFPLEVGKLQVPTT
-411 QFADCPPSGKSAR
+411 ADA
-424 AEYVGELE
+424 
-432 PHSSHNSDTPRTPKI
+432 
-447 ARAARTLTPENLLF
+447 LLF

-547 KLDEAGFE
+547 KLDEAAFE
-555 EYLLWDRLYKH
+555 EYLLWSRLYNH
-566 KIFMPFLFH
+566 KTFMPFLFH

-581 KYLNQKEVL
+581 KYLNEKEVL

-598 EPFYIDT
+598 EPFYIEA

-635 FREVS
+635 FRNVS
-640 ATAKEK
+640 AAAKAK
-646 ARQLKG
+646 AQKLKG
-652 DYAKAIQYYLGL
+652 TYAPAIQYYLGI
-664 TDEIQPTEE
+664 TDKIQPTEE
-673 LLPLWTQ
+673 FLPLWTQ

-693 FEITSAKD
+693 FETTSAKE

-720 RDMFTFHN
+720 RDIFTFHN

-739 GYWIEYYRNSFSP
+739 GYWIEHYRNSFSP
-752 FYYNACGGSTP
+752 LYYNACGGSTP

-800 QLPLEAVLRY
+800 QLPLEAILRY

-845 ARDEDL
+845 ARGEDL

-860 ALAMHFSPINRFIE
+860 ALAMHFSPINRFVE

-884 LKAFQR
+884 VKAFQR
-890 KVVTLYLEEVKK
+890 KVVALYLEEVKK
-902 QDKLPRNHKKLV
+902 QEKLPRYHKKLAA
-914 EFIHL
+914 FGD

>member
-1 MKENLLSAI
+1 M
-10 KAHDFNTIRTICF
+10 
-23 DLSQEERLKLKVF
+23 
-36 FLDTPITQMY
+36 
-46 DMPKSW
+46 
-52 AKNVPNDA
+52 
-60 IVMAYAFMC
+60 
-69 LSDQREEILHFEQK
+69 
-83 NNICPWYAKG
+83 
-93 VFYDFL
+93 
-99 STAFYPEL
+99 
-107 LALIQAP
+107 
-114 QGAYLKEELPQ
+114 
-125 MYREN
+125 
-130 AEYISFEMLWVLY
+130 
-143 KMDLIPFN
+143 
-151 EKLFV
+151 
-156 KNFYHKNVSY
+156 
-166 REEPFFIDLLLQY
+166 
-179 PEIATQILAAAPKYI
+179 
-194 YTYLYDTEYILAM
+194 
-207 YQILA
+207 
-212 KNNYFTNRDIVKQY
+212 
-226 LEALLNPWKKNIL
+226 
-239 NAYCRWIE
+239 
-247 VINPTADEVIENQY
+247 
-261 TFFSLLSLG
+261 
-270 NTALINF
+270 
-277 AMKQLQKAANASTF
+277 
-291 DFQAFAD
+291 
-298 NFALCFATQKIAKSQ
+298 
-313 LIGVEIL
+313 
-320 EKYYQKQAPTSPDYR
+320 
-335 EQLAVLFTVPDAQLQ
+335 
-350 EKVVTLLT
+350 
-358 TYFNHEGLP
+358 
-367 EVIAP
+367 
-372 YRDYLKGKAQDLLA
+372 
-386 TLNPTPVPPPE
+386 
-397 GKGASLN
+397 
-404 QDNNLPS
+404 
-411 QFADCPPSGKSAR
+411 
-424 AEYVGELE
+424 
-432 PHSSHNSDTPRTPKI
+432 
-447 ARAARTLTPENLLF
+447 
-461 LLGDCLRE
+461 
-469 RTAAT
+469 
-474 IDLFFEGLVQLQESL
+474 QLQESL

-515 IIKGFLYCYSHQKPL
+515 IIKGFLYCYSYQKPL

-547 KLDEAGFE
+547 KLDEAAFQ
-555 EYLLWDRLYKH
+555 EYLLWNRLYKH

-581 KYLNQKEVL
+581 KYLNEKEVL

-598 EPFYIDT
+598 EPFYIDA

-635 FREVS
+635 FKEVS
-640 ATAKEK
+640 AAAKEK

-664 TDEIQPTEE
+664 TDEVQPTEE

-693 FEITSAKD
+693 FENTSAKD

-720 RDMFTFHN
+720 RDIFTFHN

-739 GYWIEYYRNSFSP
+739 GYWIEHYRNSFSP
-752 FYYNACGGSTP
+752 LYYNACGGSTP

-800 QLPLEAVLRY
+800 LLPLEAVLRY

-819 LYIGACLLYDKRPS
+819 LYIGACLLYDKHPS

-845 ARDEDL
+845 ARGEDL

-860 ALAMHFSPINRFIE
+860 ALAMHFSPITRFVE

-890 KVVTLYLEEVKK
+890 KVVTLYLDEAKK

-914 EFIHL
+914 EFSL

>member
-1 MKENLLSAI
+1 
-10 KAHDFNTIRTICF
+10 
-23 DLSQEERLKLKVF
+23 
-36 FLDTPITQMY
+36 
-46 DMPKSW
+46 
-52 AKNVPNDA
+52 
-60 IVMAYAFMC
+60 MAYAFMC
-69 LSDQREEILHFEQK
+69 LSDQREEILHFERK
-83 NNICPWYAKG
+83 NNISPWYAKG

-125 MYREN
+125 MYLEN
-130 AEYISFEMLWVLY
+130 AKWISFEMLWVLY
-143 KMDLIPFN
+143 KLDLIPFN
-151 EKLFV
+151 EKLFIE
-156 KNFYHKNVSY
+156 NFYHKNVSY

-207 YQILA
+207 YHILA

-226 LEALLNPWKKNIL
+226 LQALLNPWKKNIL

-247 VINPTADEVIENQY
+247 AINPTADEVIENQY
-261 TFFSLLSLG
+261 ILFSILSLG

-277 AMKQLQKAANASTF
+277 AMKQLQKAANASAF
-291 DFQAFAD
+291 DFQSFAD
-298 NFALCFATQKIAKSQ
+298 NFTLCFAIPKIAKSQ
-313 LIGVEIL
+313 LIGLDIL
-320 EKYYQKQAPTSPDYR
+320 EKYYKKQAPTNTEYR
-335 EQLAVLFTVPDAQLQ
+335 EQLAVLFTVPEVILQ
-350 EKVVTLLT
+350 EKLAGLLT
-358 TYFNHEGLP
+358 TYFAEEGLA
-367 EVIAP
+367 EVVAP
-372 YRDYLKGKAQDLLA
+372 YRDYLKI
-386 TLNPTPVPPPE
+386 PTPVFLPQEEEPLSKE
-397 GKGASLN
+397 AC
-404 QDNNLPS
+404 QDNISSSFEERFPLEVGKLQVPTT
-411 QFADCPPSGKSAR
+411 ADA
-424 AEYVGELE
+424 
-432 PHSSHNSDTPRTPKI
+432 
-447 ARAARTLTPENLLF
+447 LLF

-469 RTAAT
+469 RTAGT
-474 IDLFFEGLVQLQESL
+474 IDLFFEGLVQLQERL

-504 MKSHYLDSVTT
+504 MKNHYLDSVTT

-547 KLDEAGFE
+547 KLDEAAFE
-555 EYLLWDRLYKH
+555 AYLLWDRLYNH
-566 KIFMPFLFH
+566 KTFMPFLFH

-581 KYLNQKEVL
+581 KYLNEKEVL

-598 EPFYIDT
+598 EPFYIEA

-610 KLLQYEAVNKQP
+610 KLLQYEAVNKRP

-635 FREVS
+635 FRNVS
-640 ATAKEK
+640 AAAKAK
-646 ARQLKG
+646 AQKLKG
-652 DYAKAIQYYLGL
+652 TYAPAIQYYLGL

-693 FEITSAKD
+693 FETTSAKE

-720 RDMFTFHN
+720 RDIFTFHN

-739 GYWIEYYRNSFSP
+739 GYWIEHYRNSFSP
-752 FYYNACGGSTP
+752 LYYNACGGSTP

-784 GYIANNACGAE
+784 GYIANNAYGAE

-800 QLPLEAVLRY
+800 QLPLEAILRY
-810 DLRVRHSGW
+810 DLRVCHSGW

-845 ARDEDL
+845 TRGEDL

-874 FLDRPTRDPK
+874 FLDRPNPPAV
-884 LKAFQR
+884 KAFG
-890 KVVTLYLEEVKK
+890 KEVVALYLEEVKK
-902 QDKLPRNHKKLV
+902 QEKLPRYHKKLAA
-914 EFIHL
+914 FGD

>member
-1 MKENLLSAI
+1 MKENLFSAI
-10 KAHDFNTIRTICF
+10 KAHDFNEIRTICF
-23 DLSQEERLKLKVF
+23 GLSEEERLKLKVF

-52 AKNVPNDA
+52 AKNVPNDH

-69 LSDQREEILHFEQK
+69 LSDQREEILHFERK

-107 LALIQAP
+107 LALIQTP

-130 AEYISFEMLWVLY
+130 AKWISFEMLWVLY

-156 KNFYHKNVSY
+156 ENFYHKNVSY
-166 REEPFFIDLLLQY
+166 REESFFIDLLLQY
-179 PEIATQILAAAPKYI
+179 PEIATKILAAAPKYI

-207 YQILA
+207 YHILA

-226 LEALLNPWKKNIL
+226 LQALLNPWKKNIL

-247 VINPTADEVIENQY
+247 AINPTADEVIENQY
-261 TFFSLLSLG
+261 TLFSLLSLG

-291 DFQAFAD
+291 DFQSFAD
-298 NFALCFATQKIAKSQ
+298 NFTLCFAIPKIAKSQ
-313 LIGVEIL
+313 LIGLDIL
-320 EKYYQKQAPTSPDYR
+320 EKHYKKQAPTNTKYR
-335 EQLAVLFTVPDAQLQ
+335 EQLAVLFTVPEVILQ
-350 EKVVTLLT
+350 EKVAGLLT
-358 TYFNHEGLP
+358 TYFAEEGLA
-367 EVIAP
+367 EVVAP
-372 YRDYLKGKAQDLLA
+372 YRDYLKI
-386 TLNPTPVPPPE
+386 PTPV
-397 GKGASLN
+397 SLPQEEDPLSKEAC
-404 QDNNLPS
+404 QDNISSSFEEHFPLEVGKLQVPTT
-411 QFADCPPSGKSAR
+411 ADA
-424 AEYVGELE
+424 
-432 PHSSHNSDTPRTPKI
+432 
-447 ARAARTLTPENLLF
+447 LLF

-469 RTAAT
+469 RTAGT

-489 PANYTKELAPYLKKL
+489 PTNYTKELAPYLKKL

-547 KLDEAGFE
+547 KLDEAAFE
-555 EYLLWDRLYKH
+555 EYLLWGRLYNH
-566 KIFMPFLFH
+566 KTFMPFLFH

-581 KYLNQKEVL
+581 KYLNEKEVL

-598 EPFYIDT
+598 EPFYIEA

-635 FREVS
+635 FRNVS
-640 ATAKEK
+640 AAAKAK
-646 ARQLKG
+646 AQKLKG
-652 DYAKAIQYYLGL
+652 TYAPAIQYYLGI
-664 TDEIQPTEE
+664 TDKIQPTEE
-673 LLPLWTQ
+673 FLPLWTQ

-693 FEITSAKD
+693 FETTSAKE

-713 GWTKWRD
+713 GWTKWRG
-720 RDMFTFHN
+720 RDIFTFHN

-739 GYWIEYYRNSFSP
+739 GYWIEHYRNSFSP
-752 FYYNACGGSTP
+752 LYYNACGGSTP

-800 QLPLEAVLRY
+800 QLPLEAILRY
-810 DLRVRHSGW
+810 DLRMRHSGW

-845 ARDEDL
+845 TRGEDL

-874 FLDRPTRDPK
+874 FLDRPTYDPK
-884 LKAFQR
+884 IKTFG
-890 KVVTLYLEEVKK
+890 KEVVALYLEEVKK
-902 QDKLPRNHKKLV
+902 QEKLPRYHKKLAA
-914 EFIHL
+914 FGD

>member
-10 KAHDFNTIRTICF
+10 KAHDFNEIRTICF
-23 DLSQEERLKLKVF
+23 GLSQEERLKLKVF

-52 AKNVPNDA
+52 AKNVPNDR

-69 LSDQREEILHFEQK
+69 LSDQREEILHFERK

-107 LALIQAP
+107 LALIKAP

-156 KNFYHKNVSY
+156 ENFYHKNVSY

-207 YQILA
+207 YHILA

-226 LEALLNPWKKNIL
+226 LQALLNPWKKNIL

-247 VINPTADEVIENQY
+247 AINPTADEVIENQY
-261 TFFSLLSLG
+261 ILFSILSLG

-277 AMKQLQKAANASTF
+277 AMKQLQKAANASAF
-291 DFQAFAD
+291 DFQSFAD
-298 NFALCFATQKIAKSQ
+298 NFTLCFAIPKIAKSQ
-313 LIGVEIL
+313 LIGLEIL
-320 EKYYQKQAPTSPDYR
+320 EKYYKKQAPTSTEYR
-335 EQLAVLFTVPDAQLQ
+335 EQLAVLFTVPEVILQ
-350 EKVVTLLT
+350 EKVAGLLT
-358 TYFNHEGLP
+358 TYFAEEGLA
-367 EVIAP
+367 EVVAP
-372 YRDYLKGKAQDLLA
+372 YRDYLKI
-386 TLNPTPVPPPE
+386 PTPVSLPQE
-397 GKGASLN
+397 EESLN
-404 QDNNLPS
+404 KEAYQDNISSSFEERFPLEVGKLQVPTT
-411 QFADCPPSGKSAR
+411 ADA
-424 AEYVGELE
+424 
-432 PHSSHNSDTPRTPKI
+432 
-447 ARAARTLTPENLLF
+447 LLF

-469 RTAAT
+469 RTAGT
-474 IDLFFEGLVQLQESL
+474 IDLFFEGLIQLQERL

-504 MKSHYLDSVTT
+504 MKNHYLDSVTT
-515 IIKGFLYCYSHQKPL
+515 IIKGFLYCYSHQKRL
-530 EIPPYQYTYEE
+530 EIPSYQYTYEE

-547 KLDEAGFE
+547 KLDEAAFE
-555 EYLLWDRLYKH
+555 AYLLWGRLYNH
-566 KIFMPFLFH
+566 KTFMPFLFH

-581 KYLNQKEVL
+581 KYLNEKEVL

-598 EPFYIDT
+598 EPFYIEA

-635 FREVS
+635 FRNVS
-640 ATAKEK
+640 AAAKAK
-646 ARQLKG
+646 AQKLKG
-652 DYAKAIQYYLGL
+652 MYAPAIQYYLGI
-664 TDEIQPTEE
+664 TDKIQPTEE
-673 LLPLWTQ
+673 FLPLWTQ

-693 FEITSAKD
+693 FETTSAKE

-720 RDMFTFHN
+720 RDIFTFHN

-739 GYWIEYYRNSFSP
+739 GYWIEHYRNSFSP
-752 FYYNACGGSTP
+752 LYYNACGGSTP

-800 QLPLEAVLRY
+800 QLPLEAILRY

-845 ARDEDL
+845 TRGEDL
-851 HYVGRYLSD
+851 HYVARYLSD
-860 ALAMHFSPINRFIE
+860 ALAMHFSPINRFVE
-874 FLDRPTRDPK
+874 FLDRPISDPK
-884 LKAFQR
+884 VKAFQK
-890 KVVTLYLEEVKK
+890 KVVALYLEETKK
-902 QDKLPRNHKKLV
+902 QNKLPRNHKKIA
-914 EFIHL
+914 EFNHQ